1 MALTN
6 QQVQQ
11 AYLAVIGRPA
21 EGDAVAWASVAALD
35 VASLVNLIAATRN
48 NTDFNKNNTT
58 FVENLYINL
67 LGREGDE
74 EGIKFWSDALTA
86 GTSFGDLVVQFSSAA
101 LSTTEDMYTLQ
112 NKLAVAEQIST
123 KIKTFTPSVASE
135 AKLKSMMS
143 VVDAE
148 TSIDDIQ
155 EDINSFVGQYV
166 NGKKTT
172 VKPGAEEPTKGS
184 DEYAQTYNATI
195 KLGAEEGGVNIE
207 GSTTYNDTLNLTVK
221 GTAENGTLTGSDI
234 GSISNLYAI
243 NLNLRDSR
251 IKESTLNTKDLAGAA
266 EVVIKGKSN
275 DTFTVDS
282 AMTTL
287 DTGDGDDTIN
297 VNSDVETLNAGNGN
311 DTIIASNAKV
321 TTLDAGNGDDNITV
335 TKSTIST
342 LNAGNGNDIIT
353 LGDGAKVTKLNAGN
367 GDDTISVSSKANVAN
382 ATIDGGT
389 GTNSLKLTDGKVD
402 LTKTTLTNINAI
414 SGEGKLKAAQLN
426 GIALNL
432 GTELLDAAGE
442 STGTYDKAKLEVV
455 ADKASGAIDLTKV
468 AVAEESTGHELN
480 ITNVKNSSI
489 KLNNDSLGNSD
500 DAASTDSTK
509 VTITGTA
516 GNDVI
521 TLESGKVTSLDA
533 GQGNDK
539 VTIASAASV
548 NTLTLNNGAN
558 TVTVAGKVNTLTAG
572 AGDDN
577 VNVSGEVSTLTTG
590 TGNDTISV
598 SGKVKTIEAG
608 EGDDKISVT
617 AGEVDT
623 LDAGAGADTISVA
636 AGARVKDLNAG
647 DGDDIIAIT
656 AGAVIKNLNGGG
668 GSNNTLKLEN
678 GVVDLSTTKLTS
690 IQTITG
696 RGKIQS
702 SDIHSK
708 NITLGSEKLN
718 AWNEGTGEYDITE
731 LEIKGKG
738 TATNETINLNN
749 LKIAAGSTGHKL
761 NITNFKSG
769 SLTLDDTKLGNASSD
784 ESAVD
789 ATTVTVTGTDSNDTI
804 TITKGKIKDVSTGKG
819 ADTVTISSSANVA
832 TLSTGEGADTI
843 NISGGT
849 VGTIDAGDGD
859 DKITLSSSSGT
870 KVDTID
876 AGAGNDTITVE
887 SGASAT
893 TINLGAG
900 DDTITLKSGAGISGS
915 GNGITINGGDGKD
928 TLVLDANSKDVDFT
942 KITKIS
948 GIEVLN
954 ISGATT
960 NTSGAKI
967 SYDSI
972 KDNLN
977 LTLQGGESGSGSL
990 TITTGDNNTIDLSS
1004 FKSGGKG
1011 LSGGISIEDINAGDT
1026 VKLNKTGGLTETI
1039 KLTNAAGKGTD
1050 PHTTITG
1057 LASGDKLN
1065 FSGAFSGFTSGSF
1078 TTTTT
1083 TKITISDATKAYY
1096 FDNIEN
1102 IDFTEQD
1109 LGKALINAIN
1119 SAQSS
1124 FTQISVSSSKKAI
1137 FALNSG
1143 DGNAYL
1149 FSVSAKNGT
1158 SGSLSWSASSVTNSN
1173 VTVKLLAVVDDKIDG
1188 GDKISDSAI
1197 TFA

>member
-21 EGDAVAWASVAALD
+21 EGDAVAWASVAAPN

-58 FVENLYINL
+58 FVENLYMNL

-86 GTSFGDLVVQFSSAA
+86 GTSFGDLVMQFSSAA

-195 KLGAEEGGVNIE
+195 KLGEEKGGINIE

-221 GTAENGTLTGSDI
+221 GTADNGTLTGSDI

-297 VNSDVETLNAGNGN
+297 VNSNVETLKAGNGN

-321 TTLDAGNGDDNITV
+321 TTLDAGNGDDKITV

-353 LGDGAKVTKLNAGN
+353 LGDGAKVSKLNAGN

-382 ATIDGGT
+382 ATIDGGA

-402 LTKTTLTNINAI
+402 LTKTTLTNISAI

-432 GTELLDAAGE
+432 GTERLNAAGE
-442 STGTYDKAKLEVV
+442 STGTYDAAKLEVA

-489 KLNNDSLGNSD
+489 KLNNDALGNSD
-500 DAASTDSTK
+500 DAANTDATK

-521 TLESGKVTSLDA
+521 TLESGKVTSLDSNE
-533 GQGNDK
+533 GNDK

-598 SGKVKTIEAG
+598 SGKVKTLEAG

-623 LDAGAGADTISVA
+623 LNAGAGADTISVA
-636 AGARVKDLNAG
+636 AGARVKDLDAG

-656 AGAVIKNLNGGG
+656 AGAVIKNLNGGTG
-668 GSNNTLKLEN
+668 NNTLKLEN
-678 GVVDLSTTKLTS
+678 GVVDLSTTKLTNV
-690 IQTITG
+690 QTITG

-702 SDIHSK
+702 SDITGK

-738 TATNETINLNN
+738 TATNDNINLSS

-769 SLTLDDTKLGNASSD
+769 SLTLNDNNLGNASQD

-789 ATTVTVTGTDSNDTI
+789 ATTVTVTGTESNDTI
-804 TITKGKIKDVSTGKG
+804 TINNGKIKDVSTGKG
-819 ADTVTISSSANVA
+819 ADTVIINAGANVA
-832 TLSTGEGADTI
+832 TLNTGEGADII
-843 NISGGT
+843 NISGT
-849 VGTIDAGDGD
+849 VGTLDAGDGD
-859 DKITLSSSSGT
+859 DKIVLSGSGT
-870 KVDTID
+870 KVGTID
-876 AGAGNDTITVE
+876 AGAGNDNIEVQ
-887 SGASAT
+887 SGASVT

-900 DDTITLKSGAGISGS
+900 DDTITLKSGAGTGL
-915 GNGITINGGDGKD
+915 TINGGDGKD
-928 TLVLDANSKDVDFT
+928 TLTLDASTSSVDFT

-948 GIEVLN
+948 GIEVLQL
-954 ISGATT
+954 SGATT
-960 NTSGAKI
+960 ATSGAKI

-972 KDNLN
+972 TDNLN
-977 LTLQGGESGSGSL
+977 LTIDTTGSGSGTL
-990 TITTGDNNTIDLSS
+990 TIDTGKNTDINLSNFKAGTNQLGGFTVDN
-1004 FKSGGKG
+1004 
-1011 LSGGISIEDINAGDT
+1011 INAGDT

-1039 KLTNAAGKGTD
+1039 KLKSAAGNGTD

-1057 LASGDKLN
+1057 LASGDKLD
-1065 FSGAFSGFTSGSF
+1065 FSGAFSATGISGNFTSTAATS
-1078 TTTTT
+1078 TM
-1083 TKITISDATKAYY
+1083 TISGSTKAYY
-1096 FDNIEN
+1096 FSSTVDNI
-1102 IDFTEQD
+1102 DLTEQN
-1109 LGKALINAIN
+1109 LGQALFNAIAGAQTSN
-1119 SAQSS
+1119 SLSS
-1124 FTQISVSSSKKAI
+1124 ISVSSSAKAI

-1149 FSVSAKNGT
+1149 FSVSAGSSNGT
-1158 SGSLSWSASSVTNSN
+1158 ITSSGVSGA
-1173 VTVKLLAVVDDKIDG
+1173 TVKLLAVVDNTIDNQDQVSG
-1188 GDKISDSAI
+1188 GTL

>member
-21 EGDAVAWASVAALD
+21 EGDAVAWASVAAPN

-58 FVENLYINL
+58 FVENLYMNL

-86 GTSFGDLVVQFSSAA
+86 GTSFGDLVMQFSSAA

-155 EDINSFVGQYV
+155 EDINSFIGQYV

-297 VNSDVETLNAGNGN
+297 VNNNVETLKAGNGN

-321 TTLDAGNGDDNITV
+321 TTLDAGNGDDKITV

-353 LGDGAKVTKLNAGN
+353 LGDGAKVSKLNAGN

-382 ATIDGGT
+382 ATIDGGA

-402 LTKTTLTNINAI
+402 LTKTTLTNISAI
-414 SGEGKLKAAQLN
+414 SGEGKLKASQLN

-432 GTELLDAAGE
+432 GTERLNAAGE
-442 STGTYDKAKLEVV
+442 STGTYDAAKLEVA

-500 DAASTDSTK
+500 DAANTDATK

-521 TLESGKVTSLDA
+521 TLESGKVTSLDSNE
-533 GQGNDK
+533 GNDK
-539 VTIASAASV
+539 VTIGSAASV

-558 TVTVAGKVNTLTAG
+558 TVTVAGKVNALTAG

-598 SGKVKTIEAG
+598 SGKVKTLNAG
-608 EGDDKISVT
+608 DGDDKISVT

-623 LDAGAGADTISVA
+623 LNAGAGADTISVA
-636 AGARVKDLNAG
+636 AGARVKDLDAG

-656 AGAVIKNLNGGG
+656 AGAVIKNLNGGTG
-668 GSNNTLKLEN
+668 NNTLKLEN
-678 GVVDLSTTKLTS
+678 GVVDLSTTKLTN

-702 SDIHSK
+702 TDITGK

-738 TATNETINLNN
+738 TATNDNINLSS

-769 SLTLDDTKLGNASSD
+769 SLTLNDNNLGNASQD

-789 ATTVTVTGTDSNDTI
+789 ATTVTVTGTESNDTI
-804 TITKGKIKDVSTGKG
+804 TINQGKIKDVSTGKG
-819 ADTVTISSSANVA
+819 ADTVVINSGVNVA
-832 TLSTGEGADTI
+832 TLSTGEGADII
-843 NISGGT
+843 NISGT
-849 VGTIDAGDGD
+849 VGTLDAGDGD
-859 DKITLSSSSGT
+859 DKIVLSGSGT
-870 KVDTID
+870 KVGTID
-876 AGAGNDTITVE
+876 AGAGNDNIEVG
-887 SGASAT
+887 SGASVT

-900 DDTITLKSGAGISGS
+900 DDTITLKSGAGEGL
-915 GNGITINGGDGKD
+915 TINGGDGKD
-928 TLVLDANSKDVDFT
+928 TLTLDASTTSVDFT

-948 GIEVLN
+948 GIEVLD
-954 ISGATT
+954 ISGGSS
-960 NTSGAKI
+960 TSGAKI

-977 LTLQGGESGSGSL
+977 LTLSGSGSL
-990 TITTGDNNTIDLSS
+990 TIETGDNKDINLAG
-1004 FKSGGKG
+1004 FKGTSGQN
-1011 LSGGISIEDINAGDT
+1011 SGGITLENINTGDT
-1026 VKLNKTGGLTETI
+1026 IKLNKDDGIKETI
-1039 KLTNAAGKGTD
+1039 KLQSAAGNGND

-1057 LASGDKLN
+1057 LSGNDMLN
-1065 FSGAFSGFTSGSF
+1065 VSGAFSGFSGSGSF
-1078 TTTTT
+1078 SEVSATTTL
-1083 TKITISDATKAYY
+1083 SASKAY
-1096 FDNIEN
+1096 FFKGTVDN
-1102 IDFTEQD
+1102 IDFTEQN
-1109 LGKALINAIN
+1109 LGQALLNAI
-1119 SAQSS
+1119 SGASS
-1124 FTQISVSSSKKAI
+1124 SISKISVSSNAKAI

-1149 FSVSAKNGT
+1149 FSVSAGTQSTDIKN
-1158 SGSLSWSASSVTNSN
+1158 A
-1173 VTVKLLAVVDDKIDG
+1173 TVKLLAVVDNTIDNNDQISG
-1188 GDKISDSAI
+1188 GSI

>member
-21 EGDAVAWASVAALD
+21 EGDAVAWASVAAPN

-58 FVENLYINL
+58 FVENLYMNL

-86 GTSFGDLVVQFSSAA
+86 GTSFGDLVMQFSSAA

-195 KLGAEEGGVNIE
+195 KLGEEKGGINIE

-297 VNSDVETLNAGNGN
+297 VNSDVETLKAGNGN

-321 TTLDAGNGDDNITV
+321 TTLDAGNGDDKITV

-353 LGDGAKVTKLNAGN
+353 LGDGAKVSKLNAGN

-382 ATIDGGT
+382 ATIDGGA

-402 LTKTTLTNINAI
+402 LTKTTLTNISAI
-414 SGEGKLKAAQLN
+414 SGEGKLKASQLN

-432 GTELLDAAGE
+432 GTERLNAAGE
-442 STGTYDKAKLEVV
+442 STGTYDAAKLEVA

-500 DAASTDSTK
+500 DAANTDATK

-521 TLESGKVTSLDA
+521 TLESGKVTSLDSNE
-533 GQGNDK
+533 GNDK

-548 NTLTLNNGAN
+548 NTLNLNNGAN
-558 TVTVAGKVNTLTAG
+558 TVTVAGKVNALTAG

-577 VNVSGEVSTLTTG
+577 VNVSGEVTRLTTG

-598 SGKVKTIEAG
+598 SGKVKTLEAG

-623 LDAGAGADTISVA
+623 LNAGAGADTISVA
-636 AGARVKDLNAG
+636 AGARVKDLDAG

-668 GSNNTLKLEN
+668 GTNTLKLEN
-678 GVVDLSTTKLTS
+678 GVVDLSTTKLTN

-702 SDIHSK
+702 SDITSK

-738 TATNETINLNN
+738 TATADNINLSN

-761 NITNFKSG
+761 NITNFKQG
-769 SLTLDDTKLGNASSD
+769 TLTLNNKNLGNDSADDT
-784 ESAVD
+784 AVD
-789 ATTVTVTGTDSNDTI
+789 ATTVTVTGTESNDEI
-804 TITKGKIKDVSTGKG
+804 TISQGKVKSVETGKG
-819 ADTVTISSSANVA
+819 ADKVVISSGANVA
-832 TLSTGEGADTI
+832 TLSTGDGADTI
-843 NISGGT
+843 DISGT
-849 VGTIDAGDGD
+849 VGTIDTGDGD
-859 DKITLSSSSGT
+859 DKIVLSSGANVAT
-870 KVDTID
+870 LD
-876 AGAGNDTITVE
+876 AGAGNDNIEVS
-887 SGASAT
+887 SGATVS

-900 DDTITLKSGAGISGS
+900 DDTITLKSGAGTGL
-915 GNGITINGGDGKD
+915 TINGGDGKD
-928 TLVLDANSKDVDFT
+928 TLTLEANSSSVDFSGIT
-942 KITKIS
+942 KIT

-954 ISGATT
+954 ISATAAS
-960 NTSGAKI
+960 SGAKI

-990 TITTGDNNTIDLSS
+990 TINTGDNNTIDLSS

-1039 KLTNAAGKGTD
+1039 KLKSATGNGTD

-1057 LASGDKLN
+1057 LASGDKLDV
-1065 FSGAFSGFTSGSF
+1065 SGAFNGFSGTSSSF
-1078 TTTTT
+1078 SEVSGTTTLNA
-1083 TKITISDATKAYY
+1083 SKAY
-1096 FDNIEN
+1096 FFKGTVDN
-1102 IDFTEQD
+1102 IDFTEQN
-1109 LGKALINAIN
+1109 LGQALLNAI
-1119 SAQSS
+1119 SGASS
-1124 FTQISVSSSKKAI
+1124 SISQISVSSSAKAI

-1149 FSVSAKNGT
+1149 FSVSG
-1158 SGSLSWSASSVTNSN
+1158 GASSTSITKA
-1173 VTVKLLAVVDDKIDG
+1173 TVKLLAVVDNTIDNQDQVSG
-1188 GDKISDSAI
+1188 GTI

>member
-21 EGDAVAWASVAALD
+21 EGDAVAWASVAAPN

-58 FVENLYINL
+58 FVENLYMNL

-86 GTSFGDLVVQFSSAA
+86 GTSFGDLVMQFSSAA

-172 VKPGAEEPTKGS
+172 VKPGADEPTKGS

-195 KLGAEEGGVNIE
+195 KLGEEKGGVNIE

-297 VNSDVETLNAGNGN
+297 VNSDVETLKAGNGN

-321 TTLDAGNGDDNITV
+321 TTLDAGNGDDKITV

-353 LGDGAKVTKLNAGN
+353 LGDGAKVSKLNAGN

-382 ATIDGGT
+382 ATIDGGA

-402 LTKTTLTNINAI
+402 LTKTTLTNISAI
-414 SGEGKLKAAQLN
+414 SGEGKLKASQLN

-432 GTELLDAAGE
+432 GTEKLDVAGE
-442 STGTYDKAKLEVV
+442 STGTYDAAKLEVA

-500 DAASTDSTK
+500 DAANTDATK

-521 TLESGKVTSLDA
+521 TLESGKVTSLDSNE
-533 GQGNDK
+533 GNDK

-548 NTLTLNNGAN
+548 NTLNLNNGAN

-598 SGKVKTIEAG
+598 SGKVKTLNAG
-608 EGDDKISVT
+608 DGDDKISVT

-623 LDAGAGADTISVA
+623 LNAGAGADTISVA
-636 AGARVKDLNAG
+636 AGARVKDLDAG

-668 GSNNTLKLEN
+668 GTNTLKLEN
-678 GVVDLSTTKLTS
+678 GVVDLSTTNLTNV
-690 IQTITG
+690 QTITG

-702 SDIHSK
+702 SDITNK
-708 NITLGSEKLN
+708 QITLGSEKLN

-738 TATNETINLNN
+738 TATSETINLSN

-769 SLTLDDTKLGNASSD
+769 SLTLDDTKLGNASQD

-819 ADTVTISSSANVA
+819 ADGVVISSGANVA
-832 TLSTGEGADTI
+832 TLSTGEGKDHI
-843 NISGGT
+843 DISGT
-849 VGTIDAGDGD
+849 VGTLDAGDGD
-859 DKITLSSSSGT
+859 DGINLSSGA

-876 AGAGNDTITVE
+876 AGAGNDNIIVE
-887 SGASAT
+887 NGASVT

-900 DDTITLKSGAGISGS
+900 DDTITLKSGAGVNGS

-928 TLVLDANSKDVDFT
+928 TLTLDASGKDVDFT

-948 GIEVLN
+948 GIEVLQL
-954 ISGATT
+954 SGATAAS
-960 NTSGAKI
+960 SGAKI

-977 LTLQGGESGSGSL
+977 LTIDSSTSGSGSL
-990 TITTGDNNTIDLSS
+990 TIDTGKNTDINLSNFKAGTNSLEKFTVDNV
-1004 FKSGGKG
+1004 
-1011 LSGGISIEDINAGDT
+1011 NAGDT

-1039 KLTNAAGKGTD
+1039 TLKSAAGNGND

-1057 LASGDKLN
+1057 LASGDKLD
-1065 FSGAFSGFTSGSF
+1065 FSGAFTSGNSISGSF
-1078 TTTTT
+1078 SEVSSAT
-1083 TKITISDATKAYY
+1083 TISNSSKAY
-1096 FDNIEN
+1096 FLKNTVNN
-1102 IDFTEQD
+1102 IDFTEGD
-1109 LGKALINAIN
+1109 LGKALIKAIN
-1119 SAQSS
+1119 DANSS
-1124 FTQISVSSSKKAI
+1124 ISSISISNSGKAI

-1149 FSVSAKNGT
+1149 FSVSAKS
-1158 SGSLSWSASSVTNSN
+1158 SGSLSWNASSGATNSGAE
-1173 VTVKLLAVVDDKIDG
+1173 VKLLAVVDNTIDNN
-1188 GDKISDSAI
+1188 DSVSSGAI

>member
-21 EGDAVAWASVAALD
+21 EGDAVAWASVAAPN

-58 FVENLYINL
+58 FVENLYMNL

-86 GTSFGDLVVQFSSAA
+86 GTSFGDLVMQFSSAA

-172 VKPGAEEPTKGS
+172 VKPGADEPTKGS

-195 KLGAEEGGVNIE
+195 KLGEEKGGVNIE

-297 VNSDVETLNAGNGN
+297 VNSDVETLKAGNGN

-321 TTLDAGNGDDNITV
+321 TTLDAGNGDDKITV

-353 LGDGAKVTKLNAGN
+353 LGDGAKVSKLNAGN

-382 ATIDGGT
+382 ATIDGGA

-402 LTKTTLTNINAI
+402 LTKTTLTNISAI
-414 SGEGKLKAAQLN
+414 SGEGKLKASQLN

-432 GTELLDAAGE
+432 GTERLDAAGE
-442 STGTYDKAKLEVV
+442 STGTYDAAKLEVA

-500 DAASTDSTK
+500 DAANTDATK

-521 TLESGKVTSLDA
+521 TLESGKVTSLDSNE
-533 GQGNDK
+533 GNDK

-548 NTLTLNNGAN
+548 NTLNLNNGAN
-558 TVTVAGKVNTLTAG
+558 TVTVAGKVNALTAG

-577 VNVSGEVSTLTTG
+577 VNVSGEVTRLTTG

-598 SGKVKTIEAG
+598 SGKVKTLEAG

-623 LDAGAGADTISVA
+623 LNAGAGADTISVA
-636 AGARVKDLNAG
+636 AGARVKDLDAG

-668 GSNNTLKLEN
+668 GTNTLKLEN
-678 GVVDLSTTKLTS
+678 GVVDLSTTKLTN

-702 SDIHSK
+702 SDITSK

-738 TATNETINLNN
+738 TATNDTINLSN

-761 NITNFKSG
+761 NITNFKQG
-769 SLTLDDTKLGNASSD
+769 TLTLNNKNLGNDSADDT
-784 ESAVD
+784 AVD
-789 ATTVTVTGTDSNDTI
+789 ATTVTVTGTESNDEI
-804 TITKGKIKDVSTGKG
+804 TINSGKIKSVETGKG
-819 ADTVTISSSANVA
+819 ADKVIIQSGVNVA
-832 TLSTGEGADTI
+832 TLSTGEGADNI
-843 NISGGT
+843 NISGT
-849 VGTIDAGDGD
+849 VGTIDTGDGD
-859 DKITLSSSSGT
+859 DGIVLSSGA

-876 AGAGNDTITVE
+876 TGAGNDNIEVQN
-887 SGASAT
+887 GASVT

-900 DDTITLKSGAGISGS
+900 DDTITLKSGAGTGL
-915 GNGITINGGDGKD
+915 TINGGDGKD
-928 TLVLDANSKDVDFT
+928 TLTLDGSGSTVDFT
-942 KITKIS
+942 NITKIS

-954 ISGATT
+954 ISGATN

-977 LTLQGGESGSGSL
+977 LTIDSSASGSGSL
-990 TITTGDNNTIDLSS
+990 TIDTGNNTDINLSN
-1004 FKSGGKG
+1004 FKAGTNKLGTFTV
-1011 LSGGISIEDINAGDT
+1011 DNVNAGDT

-1039 KLTNAAGKGTD
+1039 KLKSAVGNGND

-1057 LASGDKLN
+1057 LASGDKLDY
-1065 FSGAFSGFTSGSF
+1065 SGAFSGFTSGSF
-1078 TTTTT
+1078 TSQNSTFSVTDTS
-1083 TKITISDATKAYY
+1083 KGYY
-1096 FDNIEN
+1096 FNNIEN

-1109 LGKALINAIN
+1109 LGKALISAIQAAN
-1119 SAQSS
+1119 SSISS
-1124 FTQISVSSSKKAI
+1124 ISISSSKKAI

-1149 FSVSAKNGT
+1149 FSVSAGSSNATLTASTGGANN
-1158 SGSLSWSASSVTNSN
+1158 SGA
-1173 VTVKLLAVVDDKIDG
+1173 TVKLLAVVDNTIDNNDQISG
-1188 GDKISDSAI
+1188 GSI

>member
-21 EGDAVAWASVAALD
+21 EGDAVAWASVAAPN

-58 FVENLYINL
+58 FVENLYMNL

-86 GTSFGDLVVQFSSAA
+86 GTSFGDLVMQFSSAA

-297 VNSDVETLNAGNGN
+297 VNSDVETLKAGNGN

-321 TTLDAGNGDDNITV
+321 TTLDAGNGDDKITV
-335 TKSTIST
+335 AKSTIST

-353 LGDGAKVTKLNAGN
+353 LGDGAKVSKLNAGN

-382 ATIDGGT
+382 ATIDGGA

-402 LTKTTLTNINAI
+402 LTKTTLTNISAI
-414 SGEGKLKAAQLN
+414 SGEGKLKASQLN

-432 GTELLDAAGE
+432 GTERLDAAGE
-442 STGTYDKAKLEVV
+442 STGTYDAAKLEVA

-500 DAASTDSTK
+500 DAANTDATK

-521 TLESGKVTSLDA
+521 TLESGKVTSLDSNE
-533 GQGNDK
+533 GNDK

-548 NTLTLNNGAN
+548 NTLNLNNGAN
-558 TVTVAGKVNTLTAG
+558 TVTVAGKVNALTAG

-598 SGKVKTIEAG
+598 SGKVKTLNAG
-608 EGDDKISVT
+608 DGDDKISVT

-623 LDAGAGADTISVA
+623 LNAGAGADTISVA
-636 AGARVKDLNAG
+636 AGARVKDLDAG

-668 GSNNTLKLEN
+668 GNNTLKLEN
-678 GVVDLSTTKLTS
+678 GVVDLSTTKLTNV
-690 IQTITG
+690 QTITG

-702 SDIHSK
+702 TDITGK

-738 TATNETINLNN
+738 TATADNINLSS

-769 SLTLDDTKLGNASSD
+769 SLTINNKNLGNDSTDDTAI
-784 ESAVD
+784 D
-789 ATTVTVTGTDSNDTI
+789 ATTVTVTGTESNDEI
-804 TITKGKIKDVSTGKG
+804 TISQGKVKSVETGKG
-819 ADTVTISSSANVA
+819 ADTVIISAGANVA
-832 TLSTGEGADTI
+832 TLSTGEGADII
-843 NISGGT
+843 NISGT
-849 VGTIDAGDGD
+849 VGTLDAGDGD
-859 DKITLSSSSGT
+859 DKINLSSGAN
-870 KVDTID
+870 VATID
-876 AGAGNDTITVE
+876 AGAGNDNIDVSGGVTV
-887 SGASAT
+887 S

-900 DDTITLKSGAGISGS
+900 DDTITLRSGAGTDL
-915 GNGITINGGDGKD
+915 TINGGDGKD
-928 TLVLDANSKDVDFT
+928 TLILEANSSSVDFSGIT
-942 KITKIS
+942 KIT

-954 ISGATT
+954 ISAS
-960 NTSGAKI
+960 NSQSGAKI

-977 LTLQGGESGSGSL
+977 LTIEAQTSGSGNL
-990 TITTGDNNTIDLSS
+990 TIDTGNNTDINLASFKAGTKALSS
-1004 FKSGGKG
+1004 GVTIDS
-1011 LSGGISIEDINAGDT
+1011 INAGDT

-1039 KLTNAAGKGTD
+1039 KLKSAAGNGTD

-1057 LASGDKLN
+1057 LASGDKLE
-1065 FSGAFSGFTSGSF
+1065 FSDAFSGTSISTF
-1078 TTTTT
+1078 TTATTSN
-1083 TKITISDATKAYY
+1083 TISITQDTKAYY
-1096 FDNIEN
+1096 YSEKVDN
-1102 IDFTEQD
+1102 IDFAEGD
-1109 LGKALINAIN
+1109 LGKALFNAIK
-1119 SAQSS
+1119 SIHSS
-1124 FTQISVSSSKKAI
+1124 VSSISVSSSKKAI

-1149 FSVSAKNGT
+1149 FSISGSSKTGTIST
-1158 SGSLSWSASSVTNSN
+1158 SGASNA
-1173 VTVKLLAVVDDKIDG
+1173 TVKLLAVVDNTIDNSDTISG
-1188 GDKISDSAI
+1188 GSI

>member
-21 EGDAVAWASVAALD
+21 EGDAVAWASVAAPN

-58 FVENLYINL
+58 FVENLYMNL

-86 GTSFGDLVVQFSSAA
+86 GTSFGDLVMQFSSAA

-297 VNSDVETLNAGNGN
+297 VNSDVETLKAGNGN

-321 TTLDAGNGDDNITV
+321 TTLDAGNGDDKITV

-353 LGDGAKVTKLNAGN
+353 LGDGAKVSKLNAGN

-382 ATIDGGT
+382 ATIDGGA

-402 LTKTTLTNINAI
+402 LTKTTLTNISAI
-414 SGEGKLKAAQLN
+414 SGEGKLKASQLN

-432 GTELLDAAGE
+432 GTERLDAAGE
-442 STGTYDKAKLEVV
+442 STGTYDAAKLEVA

-500 DAASTDSTK
+500 DAANTDATK

-521 TLESGKVTSLDA
+521 TLESGKVTSLDSNE
-533 GQGNDK
+533 GNDK

-548 NTLTLNNGAN
+548 NTLNLNNGAN

-577 VNVSGEVSTLTTG
+577 VNVSGEVTRLTTG

-598 SGKVKTIEAG
+598 SGKVKTLEAG

-623 LDAGAGADTISVA
+623 LNAGAGADTISVA
-636 AGARVKDLNAG
+636 AGARVKDLDAG

-668 GSNNTLKLEN
+668 GTNTLKLEN
-678 GVVDLSTTKLTS
+678 GVVDLSTTKLTN

-702 SDIHSK
+702 SDITSK

-738 TATNETINLNN
+738 TATADNINLSN

-761 NITNFKSG
+761 NITNFKQG
-769 SLTLDDTKLGNASSD
+769 TLTLNNKNLGNDSADDT
-784 ESAVD
+784 AVD
-789 ATTVTVTGTDSNDTI
+789 ATTVTVTGTESNDEI
-804 TITKGKIKDVSTGKG
+804 TITQGKVKSVETGKG
-819 ADTVTISSSANVA
+819 ADKVVISSGANVA

-843 NISGGT
+843 DINGT
-849 VGTIDAGDGD
+849 VGTIDTGDGD
-859 DKITLSSSSGT
+859 DGIVLQSGA

-876 AGAGNDTITVE
+876 TGAGNDNIEVQN
-887 SGASAT
+887 GASVS

-900 DDTITLKSGAGISGS
+900 DDTITLKSGAGTGL
-915 GNGITINGGDGKD
+915 TINGGDGKD
-928 TLVLDANSKDVDFT
+928 TLTLDGSGSTVDFT

-954 ISGATT
+954 ISGAT
-960 NTSGAKI
+960 NATSGAKI

-977 LTLQGGESGSGSL
+977 LTIDSSASGSGSL
-990 TITTGDNNTIDLSS
+990 TIDTGNNTDINLSN
-1004 FKSGGKG
+1004 FKAGTNKLGGFTV
-1011 LSGGISIEDINAGDT
+1011 DNVNAGDT

-1039 KLTNAAGKGTD
+1039 KLKSAVGNGND

-1057 LASGDKLN
+1057 LASGDKLDY
-1065 FSGAFSGFTSGSF
+1065 SGAFSGFTSGSF
-1078 TTTTT
+1078 TSQNSTFTVSSSN
-1083 TKITISDATKAYY
+1083 KGYY
-1096 FDNIEN
+1096 FNNIEN

-1109 LGKALINAIN
+1109 LGKALISAIQAAN
-1119 SAQSS
+1119 SSISS
-1124 FTQISVSSSKKAI
+1124 ISISSSMKAI

-1149 FSVSAKNGT
+1149 FSVSA
-1158 SGSLSWSASSVTNSN
+1158 GSSTATLSASSTSGATNSGA
-1173 VTVKLLAVVDDKIDG
+1173 TVKLLAVVDNTIDNNDQISG
-1188 GDKISDSAI
+1188 GTI

>member
-21 EGDAVAWASVAALD
+21 EGDAVAWASVAAPN

-58 FVENLYINL
+58 FVENLYMNL

-86 GTSFGDLVVQFSSAA
+86 GTSFGDLVMQFSSAA

-135 AKLKSMMS
+135 AKLKSMIS

-172 VKPGAEEPTKGS
+172 VKPGAQEPTKGS

-297 VNSDVETLNAGNGN
+297 VNSDVETLKAGNGN

-321 TTLDAGNGDDNITV
+321 TTLDAGNGDDKITV

-353 LGDGAKVTKLNAGN
+353 LGDGAKVSKLNAGN

-382 ATIDGGT
+382 ATIDGGA

-402 LTKTTLTNINAI
+402 LTKTTLTNISAI
-414 SGEGKLKAAQLN
+414 SGEGKLKASQLLN

-432 GTELLDAAGE
+432 GTERLDAAGE
-442 STGTYDKAKLEVV
+442 STGTYDAATLEVA

-500 DAASTDSTK
+500 DAANTDATK

-521 TLESGKVTSLDA
+521 TLESGKVTSLDSNE
-533 GQGNDK
+533 GNDK

-598 SGKVKTIEAG
+598 SGKVKTLNAG
-608 EGDDKISVT
+608 DGDDKISVT

-623 LDAGAGADTISVA
+623 LNAGAGADTISVA
-636 AGARVKDLNAG
+636 AGARVKDLDAG

-668 GSNNTLKLEN
+668 GTNTLKLEN
-678 GVVDLSTTKLTS
+678 GVVDLSTTKLTNV
-690 IQTITG
+690 QTITG

-702 SDIHSK
+702 SDITNK
-708 NITLGSEKLN
+708 QITLGSEKLN

-738 TATNETINLNN
+738 TATNDTINLSN

-769 SLTLDDTKLGNASSD
+769 SLTLNDNNLGNASQD

-789 ATTVTVTGTDSNDTI
+789 ATTVTVTGTDSNDDI
-804 TITKGKIKDVSTGKG
+804 NITKGKIKDVSTGKG
-819 ADTVTISSSANVA
+819 ADKVVISSGANVA
-832 TLSTGEGADTI
+832 TLSTGEGKDHI
-843 NISGGT
+843 DISGT
-849 VGTIDAGDGD
+849 VGTLDAGDGD
-859 DKITLSSSSGT
+859 DGIVLQSSA
-870 KVDTID
+870 KVDTLD
-876 AGAGNDTITVE
+876 AGAGNDNIEVS
-887 SGASAT
+887 SGATVT

-900 DDTITLKSGAGISGS
+900 DDTITLKSGAGTDL
-915 GNGITINGGDGKD
+915 TINGGDGKD
-928 TLVLDANSKDVDFT
+928 TLTLDASASAVDFT

-948 GIEVLN
+948 GIEVLQL
-954 ISGATT
+954 SGATT
-960 NTSGAKI
+960 ASSGAKI

-972 KDNLN
+972 TDNLN
-977 LTLQGGESGSGSL
+977 LTIDTTSGGSGTL
-990 TITTGDNNTIDLSS
+990 TIDTGKNTDINLSNFKAGTNSLGGFTVDNV
-1004 FKSGGKG
+1004 
-1011 LSGGISIEDINAGDT
+1011 NAGDT

-1039 KLTNAAGKGTD
+1039 KLKSAAVNGTD

-1057 LASGDKLN
+1057 LASGDKLD
-1065 FSGAFSGFTSGSF
+1065 FSGGSAFSGMTSGSF
-1078 TTTTT
+1078 TSTTSNS
-1083 TKITISDATKAYY
+1083 ITISNATKAYY
-1096 FDNIEN
+1096 FNNVDN

-1109 LGKALINAIN
+1109 LGKALVNAIKGTN
-1119 SAQSS
+1119 STMSINISTSS
-1124 FTQISVSSSKKAI
+1124 GKAI

-1149 FSVSAKNGT
+1149 FSVSAKSSGT
-1158 SGSLSWSASSVTNSN
+1158 LSASSASATNSGA
-1173 VTVKLLAVVDDKIDG
+1173 TVKLLAVVDNTIDNNDAISG
-1188 GDKISDSAI
+1188 GSI

>member
-21 EGDAVAWASVAALD
+21 EGDAVAWASVAAPN

-58 FVENLYINL
+58 FVENLYMNL

-86 GTSFGDLVVQFSSAA
+86 GTSFGDLVMQFSSAA

-172 VKPGAEEPTKGS
+172 VKPGAQEPTKGS

-297 VNSDVETLNAGNGN
+297 VNSDVETLKAGNGN

-321 TTLDAGNGDDNITV
+321 TTLDAGNGDDKITV

-353 LGDGAKVTKLNAGN
+353 LGDGAKVSKLNAGN

-382 ATIDGGT
+382 ATIDGGA

-402 LTKTTLTNINAI
+402 LTKTTLTNISAI
-414 SGEGKLKAAQLN
+414 SGEGKLKASQLN

-432 GTELLDAAGE
+432 GTERLDAAGE
-442 STGTYDKAKLEVV
+442 STGTYDAAKLEVA

-500 DAASTDSTK
+500 DAANTDATK

-521 TLESGKVTSLDA
+521 TLESGKVTSLDSNE
-533 GQGNDK
+533 GNDK

-598 SGKVKTIEAG
+598 SGKVKTLNAG
-608 EGDDKISVT
+608 DGDDKISVT
-617 AGEVDT
+617 AGEVDS
-623 LDAGAGADTISVA
+623 LNAGAGADTISVA
-636 AGARVKDLNAG
+636 AGARVKDLDAG

-656 AGAVIKNLNGGG
+656 AGAVIKNLNGGSG
-668 GSNNTLKLEN
+668 TNTLKLEN
-678 GVVDLSTTKLTS
+678 GVVDLSTTKLTN

-702 SDIHSK
+702 SDITNK
-708 NITLGSEKLN
+708 QITLGSEKLN

-738 TATNETINLNN
+738 TATSDTINLNS

-769 SLTLDDTKLGNASSD
+769 SLTLNDNNLGNASQD

-789 ATTVTVTGTDSNDTI
+789 ATTVTVTGTESNDTI
-804 TITKGKIKDVSTGKG
+804 VINSGKIKDVSTGKG
-819 ADTVTISSSANVA
+819 ADGVSIKSDVNVA
-832 TLSTGEGADTI
+832 TLSTGEGADKI
-843 NISGGT
+843 DISGT
-849 VGTIDAGDGD
+849 VGTLDAGDGD
-859 DKITLSSSSGT
+859 DGIVLNSGAN
-870 KVDTID
+870 VATID
-876 AGAGNDTITVE
+876 AGAGNDNIAVE
-887 SGASAT
+887 SGASVT

-900 DDTITLKSGAGISGS
+900 DDTITLKSGAGS
-915 GNGITINGGDGKD
+915 NLTINGGDGKD
-928 TLVLDANSKDVDFT
+928 TLILDASSGMIDFTGIT
-942 KITKIS
+942 KIT
-948 GIEVLN
+948 GIEVLQL
-954 ISGATT
+954 SGATT
-960 NTSGAKI
+960 SSSGAKI

-977 LTLQGGESGSGSL
+977 LTVEATSGSGSL
-990 TITTGDNNTIDLSS
+990 TINTGDNKDINLSS
-1004 FKSGGKG
+1004 FKAGTKAP
-1011 LSGGISIEDINAGDT
+1011 SGGISIEEINAGDT

-1039 KLTNAAGKGTD
+1039 KLKSAAGNGTD

-1057 LASGDKLN
+1057 LASGDKLE
-1065 FSGAFSGFTSGSF
+1065 FSGAFSGMTSGSF
-1078 TTTTT
+1078 TSTGSTA
-1083 TKITISDATKAYY
+1083 TKITVSASSKAYY
-1096 FDNIEN
+1096 FDNIDN
-1102 IDFTEQD
+1102 IDFADGD
-1109 LGKALINAIN
+1109 LAKAMFNAIKGAYT
-1119 SAQSS
+1119 SMSEISISS
-1124 FTQISVSSSKKAI
+1124 TSHKAI

-1149 FSVSAKNGT
+1149 FSVSANSSNATIKDTG
-1158 SGSLSWSASSVTNSN
+1158 ASKA
-1173 VTVKLLAVVDDKIDG
+1173 TVKLLAVVDNKIDSQ
-1188 GDKISDSAI
+1188 DKLSANNTI
-1197 TFA
+1197 EFA

>member
-21 EGDAVAWASVAALD
+21 EGDAVAWASVAAPN

-58 FVENLYINL
+58 FVENLYMNL

-86 GTSFGDLVVQFSSAA
+86 GTSFGDLVMQFSSAA

-123 KIKTFTPSVASE
+123 KIKTFTAGVASE

-155 EDINSFVGQYV
+155 EDINSFIGQYV

-172 VKPGAEEPTKGS
+172 VKPGAQEPTKGS

-297 VNSDVETLNAGNGN
+297 VNNNVDTLKAGNGN

-321 TTLDAGNGDDNITV
+321 TTLDAGNGDDKITV

-353 LGDGAKVTKLNAGN
+353 LGDGAKVSKLNAGN

-382 ATIDGGT
+382 ATIDGGA

-402 LTKTTLTNINAI
+402 LTKTTLTNISAI
-414 SGEGKLKAAQLN
+414 SGEGKLKASQLN

-432 GTELLDAAGE
+432 GTERLDAAGE
-442 STGTYDKAKLEVV
+442 STGTYDAAKLEVA

-500 DAASTDSTK
+500 DAANTDATK

-521 TLESGKVTSLDA
+521 TLESGKVTSLDSNE
-533 GQGNDK
+533 GNDK

-548 NTLTLNNGAN
+548 NTLNLNNGAN

-598 SGKVKTIEAG
+598 SGKVKTLNAG
-608 EGDDKISVT
+608 DGDDKISVT
-617 AGEVDT
+617 AGEVDS
-623 LDAGAGADTISVA
+623 LNAGAGADTISVA
-636 AGARVKDLNAG
+636 AGARVKDLDAG

-656 AGAVIKNLNGGG
+656 AGAVIKNLNGGTG
-668 GSNNTLKLEN
+668 NNTLKLEN
-678 GVVDLSTTKLTS
+678 GVVDLSTTKLTNV
-690 IQTITG
+690 QTITG

-702 SDIHSK
+702 TDITGK

-738 TATNETINLNN
+738 TATNDTINLSS

-769 SLTLDDTKLGNASSD
+769 SLTLNDNNLGNASQD

-789 ATTVTVTGTDSNDTI
+789 ATTVTVTGTESNDTI
-804 TITKGKIKDVSTGKG
+804 TINNGKIKDVSTGKG
-819 ADTVTISSSANVA
+819 ADTVIINAGANVA
-832 TLSTGEGADTI
+832 TLNTGEGADII
-843 NISGGT
+843 NISGT
-849 VGTIDAGDGD
+849 VGTLDAGDGD
-859 DKITLSSSSGT
+859 DKIVLSGSGT
-870 KVDTID
+870 KVGTID
-876 AGAGNDTITVE
+876 AGAGNDNIEVQ
-887 SGASAT
+887 SGASVT

-900 DDTITLKSGAGISGS
+900 DDTITLKSGAGTGL
-915 GNGITINGGDGKD
+915 TINGGDGKD
-928 TLVLDANSKDVDFT
+928 TLTLDASTSGVDFT

-948 GIEVLN
+948 GIEVLD
-954 ISGATT
+954 ISGGS
-960 NTSGAKI
+960 TSGAKI

-977 LTLQGGESGSGSL
+977 LTLSGSGSL
-990 TITTGDNNTIDLSS
+990 TIETGDNKDINLAG
-1004 FKSGGKG
+1004 FKGTSGQN
-1011 LSGGISIEDINAGDT
+1011 SGGITLENINTGDT
-1026 VKLNKTGGLTETI
+1026 IKLNKDDGIKETI
-1039 KLTNAAGKGTD
+1039 KLKGAAGNGND

-1057 LASGDKLN
+1057 LASGDMLN
-1065 FSGAFSGFTSGSF
+1065 VSGAFSGFSGSNSSF
-1078 TTTTT
+1078 AEVSTTTT
-1083 TKITISDATKAYY
+1083 ISSSKAY
-1096 FDNIEN
+1096 FFKGTVDN
-1102 IDFTEQD
+1102 IDFTEQN
-1109 LGKALINAIN
+1109 LGQALLNAISGAN
-1119 SAQSS
+1119 SSIS
-1124 FTQISVSSSKKAI
+1124 QISVNSSAKAI

-1143 DGNAYL
+1143 DGNSYL
-1149 FSVSAKNGT
+1149 FSVSGGT
-1158 SGSLSWSASSVTNSN
+1158 STTGIEKA
-1173 VTVKLLAVVDDKIDG
+1173 TVKLLAVVDNTIDTQDKVSG
-1188 GDKISDSAI
+1188 GDI

>member
-21 EGDAVAWASVAALD
+21 EGDAVTWASVAALD
-35 VASLVNLIAATRN
+35 VASLVNLITATRN

-58 FVENLYINL
+58 FVENLYMNL

-74 EGIKFWSDALTA
+74 EGIKFWSDALAA
-86 GTSFGDLVVQFSSAA
+86 GTTYGDLVMKFSSAA

-123 KIKTFTPSVASE
+123 KIKTFTPGIASE

-155 EDINSFVGQYV
+155 EDINSFIGQYV

-195 KLGAEEGGVNIE
+195 KLGEEKGGINIE

-221 GTAENGTLTGSDI
+221 GSADNGTLTGSDI

-297 VNSDVETLNAGNGN
+297 VNSNVETLKAGNGN

-321 TTLDAGNGDDNITV
+321 TTLDAGNGDDKITV

-353 LGDGAKVTKLNAGN
+353 LGDGAKVSKLNAGN
-367 GDDTISVSSKANVAN
+367 GDDTISVSSKANVTN
-382 ATIDGGT
+382 ATIDGGA

-402 LTKTTLTNINAI
+402 LTKTTLTNISAI
-414 SGEGKLKAAQLN
+414 SGEGKLKASQLN

-432 GTELLDAAGE
+432 GTERLNAAGE
-442 STGTYDKAKLEVV
+442 STGTYDAAKLEVA

-500 DAASTDSTK
+500 DAANTDATK

-521 TLESGKVTSLDA
+521 TLESGKVTSLDSNE
-533 GQGNDK
+533 GNDK

-548 NTLTLNNGAN
+548 NTLNLNNGAN
-558 TVTVAGKVNTLTAG
+558 TVTVAGKVNALTAG

-577 VNVSGEVSTLTTG
+577 VNVSGEVTRLTTG

-598 SGKVKTIEAG
+598 SGKVKTLEAG

-623 LDAGAGADTISVA
+623 LNAGAGADTISVA
-636 AGARVKDLNAG
+636 AGARVKDLDAG

-668 GSNNTLKLEN
+668 GTNTLKLEN
-678 GVVDLSTTKLTS
+678 GVVDLSTTKLTN

-702 SDIHSK
+702 SDITSK

-738 TATNETINLNN
+738 TATSDNINLSN

-769 SLTLDDTKLGNASSD
+769 SLTLNNKNLGNDSADDT
-784 ESAVD
+784 AVD
-789 ATTVTVTGTDSNDTI
+789 ATTVTVTGTESNDEI
-804 TITKGKIKDVSTGKG
+804 TINSGKIKSVETGKG
-819 ADTVTISSSANVA
+819 ADKVTISSGANVA
-832 TLSTGEGADTI
+832 TLSTGDGADNI
-843 NISGGT
+843 NISGT
-849 VGTIDAGDGD
+849 VGTIDTGDGD
-859 DKITLSSSSGT
+859 DNIVLSSGSGT

-876 AGAGNDTITVE
+876 TGAGNDNIEVQ
-887 SGASAT
+887 SGASVS

-900 DDTITLKSGAGISGS
+900 DDTITLKSGAGEGL
-915 GNGITINGGDGKD
+915 TINGGDGKD
-928 TLVLDANSKDVDFT
+928 TLTLDGSGSMNDFT

-990 TITTGDNNTIDLSS
+990 TINTGDNNTIDLSS

-1039 KLTNAAGKGTD
+1039 KLKSAAGTGTD

-1057 LASGDKLN
+1057 LASGDKLDA
-1065 FSGAFSGFTSGSF
+1065 SGAGFSSVSGSF
-1078 TTTTT
+1078 TSTSSTFSVTTSS
-1083 TKITISDATKAYY
+1083 KAAYY
-1096 FDNIEN
+1096 FNGVEN

-1109 LGKALINAIN
+1109 LGKALIQAIYNANSKVSSISIN
-1119 SAQSS
+1119 
-1124 FTQISVSSSKKAI
+1124 SSKKAI

-1149 FSVSAKNGT
+1149 FSVSAGT
-1158 SGSLSWSASSVTNSN
+1158 STATLSASTSSATNSGA
-1173 VTVKLLAVVDDKIDG
+1173 TVKLLAVVDNTIDTQDTVSG
-1188 GDKISDSAI
+1188 GTI

>member
-21 EGDAVAWASVAALD
+21 EGDAVTWASMAALD
-35 VASLVNLIAATRN
+35 VASLVNLITATRN

-58 FVENLYINL
+58 FVENLYMNL

-74 EGIKFWSDALTA
+74 EGIKFWSDALAA
-86 GTSFGDLVVQFSSAA
+86 GTTYGDLVMKFSSAA

-123 KIKTFTPSVASE
+123 KIKTFTPGIASE

-155 EDINSFVGQYV
+155 EDINSFIGQYV

-297 VNSDVETLNAGNGN
+297 VNNNVETLKAGNGN

-321 TTLDAGNGDDNITV
+321 TTLDAGNGDDKITV

-353 LGDGAKVTKLNAGN
+353 LGDGAKVSKLNAGN

-382 ATIDGGT
+382 ATIDGGA

-402 LTKTTLTNINAI
+402 LTKTTLTNISAI
-414 SGEGKLKAAQLN
+414 SGEGKLKASQLN

-432 GTELLDAAGE
+432 GTERLNAAGE
-442 STGTYDKAKLEVV
+442 STGTYDAAKLEVA

-500 DAASTDSTK
+500 DAANTDATK

-521 TLESGKVTSLDA
+521 TLESGKVTSLDSNE
-533 GQGNDK
+533 GNDK

-548 NTLTLNNGAN
+548 NTLSLNNGAN
-558 TVTVAGKVNTLTAG
+558 TVTVAGKVNALTAG

-598 SGKVKTIEAG
+598 SGKVKTLNAG
-608 EGDDKISVT
+608 DGDDKISVT

-623 LDAGAGADTISVA
+623 LNAGAGADTISVA
-636 AGARVKDLNAG
+636 AGTRVKDLDAG
-647 DGDDIIAIT
+647 EGDDIIAIT

-668 GSNNTLKLEN
+668 GTNTLKLEN
-678 GVVDLSTTKLTS
+678 GVVDLSTTKLTN

-702 SDIHSK
+702 SDITGK

-738 TATNETINLNN
+738 TATSDNINLSS

-761 NITNFKSG
+761 NITNFKQG
-769 SLTLDDTKLGNASSD
+769 TLTLNNKNLGNDSADDT
-784 ESAVD
+784 AVD
-789 ATTVTVTGTDSNDTI
+789 ATTVTVTGTESNDEI
-804 TITKGKIKDVSTGKG
+804 TISQGKVKSVETGKG
-819 ADTVTISSSANVA
+819 ADKVVISAGANVA
-832 TLSTGEGADTI
+832 TLNTGEGADTI
-843 NISGGT
+843 DISGT
-849 VGTIDAGDGD
+849 VGTIDTGDGD
-859 DKITLSSSSGT
+859 DKIVLSSGANVAT
-870 KVDTID
+870 LD
-876 AGAGNDTITVE
+876 AGAGNDNIEVS
-887 SGASAT
+887 SGATVS

-900 DDTITLKSGAGISGS
+900 DDTITLKSGAGTGL
-915 GNGITINGGDGKD
+915 TINGGDGKD
-928 TLVLDANSKDVDFT
+928 TLTLEANSSSVDFSGIT
-942 KITKIS
+942 KIT

-954 ISGATT
+954 ISATAAS
-960 NTSGAKI
+960 SGAKI

-972 KDNLN
+972 KDSLN
-977 LTLQGGESGSGSL
+977 LTIEAQNSGSGNL
-990 TITTGDNNTIDLSS
+990 TIDTGNNTDINLSS
-1004 FKSGGKG
+1004 FKAGTKA
-1011 LSGGISIEDINAGDT
+1011 LSGGVTIDNINAGDT

-1039 KLTNAAGKGTD
+1039 KLKSATGTGTD

-1057 LASGDKLN
+1057 LASGDKLDV
-1065 FSGAFSGFTSGSF
+1065 SGAFNGFSGSSGSF
-1078 TTTTT
+1078 AEVSGTTTLNA
-1083 TKITISDATKAYY
+1083 SKAY
-1096 FDNIEN
+1096 FFKGTVDN
-1102 IDFTEQD
+1102 IDFTEQN
-1109 LGKALINAIN
+1109 LGQALLSAIKTAN
-1119 SAQSS
+1119 SSISS
-1124 FTQISVSSSKKAI
+1124 ISVSSSAKAI

-1143 DGNAYL
+1143 DGNSYL
-1149 FSVSAKNGT
+1149 FSVSGGT
-1158 SGSLSWSASSVTNSN
+1158 STTGIEKA
-1173 VTVKLLAVVDDKIDG
+1173 TVKLLAVVDNTIDTQDKVSG
-1188 GDKISDSAI
+1188 GDI

>member
-21 EGDAVAWASVAALD
+21 EGDAVAWASVAAPN

-58 FVENLYINL
+58 FVENLYMNL

-86 GTSFGDLVVQFSSAA
+86 GTSFGDLVMQFSSAA

-123 KIKTFTPSVASE
+123 KIKTFTAGVASE

-155 EDINSFVGQYV
+155 EDINSFIGQYV

-172 VKPGAEEPTKGS
+172 VKPGAQEPTKGS

-297 VNSDVETLNAGNGN
+297 VNSDVETLKAGNGN

-321 TTLDAGNGDDNITV
+321 TTLDAGNGDDKITV

-353 LGDGAKVTKLNAGN
+353 LGDGAKVSKLNAGN

-382 ATIDGGT
+382 ATIDGGA

-402 LTKTTLTNINAI
+402 LTKTTLTNISAI
-414 SGEGKLKAAQLN
+414 SGEGKLKASQLN

-432 GTELLDAAGE
+432 GTERLDAAGE
-442 STGTYDKAKLEVV
+442 STGTYDAAKLEVA

-500 DAASTDSTK
+500 DAANTDATK

-521 TLESGKVTSLDA
+521 TLESGKVTSLDSNE
-533 GQGNDK
+533 GNDK

-548 NTLTLNNGAN
+548 NTLNLNNGAN

-598 SGKVKTIEAG
+598 SGKVKTLNAG
-608 EGDDKISVT
+608 DGDDKISVT

-623 LDAGAGADTISVA
+623 LNAGAGADTISVA
-636 AGARVKDLNAG
+636 AGARVKDLDAG

-668 GSNNTLKLEN
+668 GNNTLKLEN
-678 GVVDLSTTKLTS
+678 GVVDLSTTKLTNV
-690 IQTITG
+690 QTITG

-702 SDIHSK
+702 SDITSK

-738 TATNETINLNN
+738 TATNDTINLSN

-761 NITNFKSG
+761 NITNFKQG
-769 SLTLDDTKLGNASSD
+769 TLTLNNKNLGNDSADDT
-784 ESAVD
+784 AVD
-789 ATTVTVTGTDSNDTI
+789 ATTVTVTGTESNDEI
-804 TITKGKIKDVSTGKG
+804 TISQGKVKSVETGKG
-819 ADTVTISSSANVA
+819 ADKVVISSGANVA
-832 TLSTGEGADTI
+832 TLSTGEGKDI
-843 NISGGT
+843 IEVSGT

-859 DKITLSSSSGT
+859 DGINLSSGA

-876 AGAGNDTITVE
+876 AGAGNDNITVDN
-887 SGASAT
+887 GASVT

-900 DDTITLKSGAGISGS
+900 DDTITLKSGAGTGL
-915 GNGITINGGDGKD
+915 TINGGDGKD
-928 TLVLDANSKDVDFT
+928 TLTLDASSTSVDFT

-948 GIEVLN
+948 GIELLD
-954 ISGATT
+954 ISGV
-960 NTSGAKI
+960 SSSSDAKI

-977 LTLQGGESGSGSL
+977 LTLSGSGSL
-990 TITTGDNNTIDLSS
+990 TIETGDN
-1004 FKSGGKG
+1004 K
-1011 LSGGISIEDINAGDT
+1011 DINLAGFKGTSGQNTNGITLENINTGDT
-1026 VKLNKTGGLTETI
+1026 IKLNKDDGIKETI
-1039 KLTNAAGKGTD
+1039 KLKSAAGNGTD

-1057 LASGDKLN
+1057 LASGDMLDASGAS
-1065 FSGAFSGFTSGSF
+1065 FSGVSGAFSSQSSSTFSVTTS
-1078 TTTTT
+1078 
-1083 TKITISDATKAYY
+1083 TKAAYY
-1096 FDNIEN
+1096 YNNVDN

-1109 LGKALINAIN
+1109 LGKALINAIK
-1119 SAQSS
+1119 SAQTHS
-1124 FTQISVSSSKKAI
+1124 SVSVSISSNKKAI

-1149 FSVSAKNGT
+1149 FSVSAGT
-1158 SGSLSWSASSVTNSN
+1158 TNATLSANSTSATNSGA
-1173 VTVKLLAVVDDKIDG
+1173 TVKLLAVVDNTIDNQ
-1188 GDKISDSAI
+1188 DSVSTNGQI

>member
-21 EGDAVAWASVAALD
+21 EGDAVTWASVAALD
-35 VASLVNLIAATRN
+35 VASLVNLITATRN

-58 FVENLYINL
+58 FVENLYMNL

-74 EGIKFWSDALTA
+74 EGIKFWSDALAA
-86 GTSFGDLVVQFSSAA
+86 GTTYGDLVMKFSSAA

-123 KIKTFTPSVASE
+123 KIKTFTPGIASE

-155 EDINSFVGQYV
+155 EDINSFIGQYV

-297 VNSDVETLNAGNGN
+297 VNNNVDTLKAGNGN

-321 TTLDAGNGDDNITV
+321 TTLDAGNGDDKITV

-353 LGDGAKVTKLNAGN
+353 LGDGAKVSKLNAGN

-382 ATIDGGT
+382 ATIDGGA

-402 LTKTTLTNINAI
+402 LTKTTLTNISAI
-414 SGEGKLKAAQLN
+414 SGEGKLKASQLN

-432 GTELLDAAGE
+432 GTERLNAAGE
-442 STGTYDKAKLEVV
+442 STGTYDAAKLEVA

-500 DAASTDSTK
+500 DAANTDATK

-521 TLESGKVTSLDA
+521 TLESGKVTSLDSNE
-533 GQGNDK
+533 GNDK
-539 VTIASAASV
+539 VTIGSAASV
-548 NTLTLNNGAN
+548 NTLSLNNGAN
-558 TVTVAGKVNTLTAG
+558 TVTVAGKVNALTAG

-577 VNVSGEVSTLTTG
+577 VNVSGEVTRLTTG

-623 LDAGAGADTISVA
+623 LNAGAGADTISVA
-636 AGARVKDLNAG
+636 AGARVKDLDAG

-656 AGAVIKNLNGGG
+656 AGAVIKNLNGGTG
-668 GSNNTLKLEN
+668 NNTLKLEN
-678 GVVDLSTTKLTS
+678 GVVDLSTTKLTN

-702 SDIHSK
+702 SDITGK

-738 TATNETINLNN
+738 TATNDTINLSS

-769 SLTLDDTKLGNASSD
+769 SLTLNDNNLGNASQD

-789 ATTVTVTGTDSNDTI
+789 ATTVTVTGTESNDTI
-804 TITKGKIKDVSTGKG
+804 TINSGKIKDVSTGKG
-819 ADTVTISSSANVA
+819 ADTVIINAGANVA
-832 TLSTGEGADTI
+832 TLNTGEGADII
-843 NISGGT
+843 NISGT
-849 VGTIDAGDGD
+849 VGTLDAGDGD
-859 DKITLSSSSGT
+859 DKIVLSGSGT
-870 KVDTID
+870 KVGTID
-876 AGAGNDTITVE
+876 AGAGNDNIEVQ
-887 SGASAT
+887 SGASVT

-900 DDTITLKSGAGISGS
+900 DDTITLKSGAGT
-915 GNGITINGGDGKD
+915 NLTINGGDGKD
-928 TLVLDANSKDVDFT
+928 TLTLDASTSAVDFT

-948 GIEVLN
+948 GIEVLD
-954 ISGATT
+954 ISGGSS
-960 NTSGAKI
+960 TSGAKI

-977 LTLQGGESGSGSL
+977 LTLSGSGSL
-990 TITTGDNNTIDLSS
+990 TIETGDNKDINLAG
-1004 FKSGGKG
+1004 FKGTSGQN
-1011 LSGGISIEDINAGDT
+1011 SGGITLENINTGDT
-1026 VKLNKTGGLTETI
+1026 IKLNKDDGIKETI
-1039 KLTNAAGKGTD
+1039 KLQSAAGNGND

-1057 LASGDKLN
+1057 LSGNDMLN
-1065 FSGAFSGFTSGSF
+1065 VSGAFSGFSGSGSF
-1078 TTTTT
+1078 SEVSTTTT
-1083 TKITISDATKAYY
+1083 ISSSSKAY
-1096 FDNIEN
+1096 FFKGTVDN
-1102 IDFTEQD
+1102 IDFTEQN
-1109 LGKALINAIN
+1109 LGKALLNAISGAN
-1119 SAQSS
+1119 SSIS
-1124 FTQISVSSSKKAI
+1124 TISVSSSAKAI

-1143 DGNAYL
+1143 DGNSYL
-1149 FSVSAKNGT
+1149 FSVSGGT
-1158 SGSLSWSASSVTNSN
+1158 TTTGIEKA
-1173 VTVKLLAVVDDKIDG
+1173 TVKLLAVVDNTIDTQDKVSG
-1188 GDKISDSAI
+1188 GDI

>member
-21 EGDAVAWASVAALD
+21 EGDAVAWASVAAPN

-58 FVENLYINL
+58 FVENLYMNL

-86 GTSFGDLVVQFSSAA
+86 GTSFGDLVMQFSSAA

-297 VNSDVETLNAGNGN
+297 VNSDVETLKAGNGN

-321 TTLDAGNGDDNITV
+321 TTLDAGNGDDKITV

-353 LGDGAKVTKLNAGN
+353 LGDGAKVSKLNAGN

-382 ATIDGGT
+382 ATIDGGA

-402 LTKTTLTNINAI
+402 LTKTTLTNISAI
-414 SGEGKLKAAQLN
+414 SGEGKLKASQLN

-432 GTELLDAAGE
+432 GTERLDAAGE
-442 STGTYDKAKLEVV
+442 STGTYDAAKLEVA

-500 DAASTDSTK
+500 DAANTDATK

-548 NTLTLNNGAN
+548 NDLKLNDGAN

-590 TGNDTISV
+590 IGNDTISV

-608 EGDDKISVT
+608 DGDDKISVT

-623 LDAGAGADTISVA
+623 LNAGAGADTISVA
-636 AGARVKDLNAG
+636 AGARVTNLDAG

-656 AGAVIKNLNGGG
+656 AGAVIKNLNGGSG
-668 GSNNTLKLEN
+668 TNTLKLEN
-678 GVVDLSTTKLTS
+678 GVVDLSTTKLTN

-702 SDIHSK
+702 SDITSK

-738 TATNETINLNN
+738 TATSETINLNN
-749 LKIAAGSTGHKL
+749 LKIVAGSTGHKL
-761 NITNFKSG
+761 NITNFKNG
-769 SLTLDDTKLGNASSD
+769 TLNLNDKNLGNDSQD

-789 ATTVTVTGTDSNDTI
+789 ATTVTVTGTDSNDEI
-804 TITKGKIKDVSTGKG
+804 TIGSGKIKDVSTGKG
-819 ADTVTISSSANVA
+819 ADKVTISSGANVA
-832 TLSTGEGADTI
+832 TLSTGEGKDEITV
-843 NISGGT
+843 SGT

-859 DKITLSSSSGT
+859 DKITLSSGSGT

-876 AGAGNDTITVE
+876 AGAGNDTIEVQ
-887 SGASAT
+887 SGASVT

-900 DDTITLKSGAGISGS
+900 DDTITLKSGAGVDGS
-915 GNGITINGGDGKD
+915 GGGITINGGDGKD
-928 TLVLDANSKDVDFT
+928 TLILDNSGSAVDFT

-948 GIEVLN
+948 GIEVLQL
-954 ISGATT
+954 SGATSSS
-960 NTSGAKI
+960 SGAKI

-977 LTLQGGESGSGSL
+977 LAIDAGSGNSGTL
-990 TITTGDNNTIDLSS
+990 TIDTGNNTDINLAS
-1004 FKSGGKG
+1004 FKAGANNFAS
-1011 LSGGISIEDINAGDT
+1011 SGGITIDNINTGDT

-1039 KLTNAAGKGTD
+1039 KLKSAAGNGTD

-1057 LASGDKLN
+1057 LASGDKLD
-1065 FSGAFSGFTSGSF
+1065 FSGAFSGFSNGTF

-1083 TKITISDATKAYY
+1083 TKITISGTSKAYY
-1096 FDNIEN
+1096 FNNIEN
-1102 IDFTEQD
+1102 IDFTEGD
-1109 LGKALINAIN
+1109 LGKAMLNAIKGV
-1119 SAQSS
+1119 SS
-1124 FTQISVSSSKKAI
+1124 YSSISSISVSSSKKAI

-1149 FSVSAKNGT
+1149 FSVSAKSTGTIST
-1158 SGSLSWSASSVTNSN
+1158 SGSSKA
-1173 VTVKLLAVVDDKIDG
+1173 TVKLLAVVDNTIDG
-1188 GDKISDSAI
+1188 SDTISNNAI

>member
-21 EGDAVAWASVAALD
+21 EGDAVAWASVAAPN

-58 FVENLYINL
+58 FVENLYMNL

-86 GTSFGDLVVQFSSAA
+86 GTSFGDLVMQFSSAA

-195 KLGAEEGGVNIE
+195 KLGEEKGGINIE

-297 VNSDVETLNAGNGN
+297 VNSDVETLKAGNGN

-321 TTLDAGNGDDNITV
+321 TTLDAGNGDDKITV

-353 LGDGAKVTKLNAGN
+353 LGDGAKVSKLNAGN

-382 ATIDGGT
+382 ATIDGGA

-402 LTKTTLTNINAI
+402 LTKTTLTNISAI
-414 SGEGKLKAAQLN
+414 SGEGKLKASQLN

-432 GTELLDAAGE
+432 GTERLNAAGE
-442 STGTYDKAKLEVV
+442 STGTYDAAKLEVA

-500 DAASTDSTK
+500 DAANTDATK

-521 TLESGKVTSLDA
+521 TLESGKVTSLDSNE
-533 GQGNDK
+533 GNDK

-548 NTLTLNNGAN
+548 NTLNLNNGAN
-558 TVTVAGKVNTLTAG
+558 TVTVAGKVNALTAG

-577 VNVSGEVSTLTTG
+577 VNVSGEVTRLTTG

-598 SGKVKTIEAG
+598 SGKVKTLEAG

-623 LDAGAGADTISVA
+623 LNAGAGADTISVA
-636 AGARVKDLNAG
+636 AGARVKDLDAG

-668 GSNNTLKLEN
+668 GTNTLKLEN
-678 GVVDLSTTKLTS
+678 GVVDLSTTKLTN

-702 SDIHSK
+702 SDITSK

-738 TATNETINLNN
+738 TATSDNINLSN

-761 NITNFKSG
+761 NITNFKQG
-769 SLTLDDTKLGNASSD
+769 TLTLNNKNLGNDSADDT
-784 ESAVD
+784 AVD
-789 ATTVTVTGTDSNDTI
+789 ATTVTVTGTESNDEI
-804 TITKGKIKDVSTGKG
+804 TISQGKVKSVETGKG
-819 ADTVTISSSANVA
+819 ADKVVISSGANVA
-832 TLSTGEGADTI
+832 TLSTGDGADTI
-843 NISGGT
+843 DISGT
-849 VGTIDAGDGD
+849 VGTIDTGDGD
-859 DKITLSSSSGT
+859 DKIVLSSGSGT

-876 AGAGNDTITVE
+876 T
-887 SGASAT
+887 
-893 TINLGAG
+893 GAG
-900 DDTITLKSGAGISGS
+900 DDTITLKSGAGTDL
-915 GNGITINGGDGKD
+915 TINGGDGKD
-928 TLVLDANSKDVDFT
+928 TLTLDGSGSMNDFT

-960 NTSGAKI
+960 NSSGAKI

-990 TITTGDNNTIDLSS
+990 TINTGDNNTIDLSS

-1039 KLTNAAGKGTD
+1039 KLKSAAGNGTD

-1057 LASGDKLN
+1057 LASGDKLDA
-1065 FSGAFSGFTSGSF
+1065 SGAGFSSVSGSF
-1078 TTTTT
+1078 TSTSSTFSVTTSS
-1083 TKITISDATKAYY
+1083 KAAYY
-1096 FDNIEN
+1096 FNNVEN

-1109 LGKALINAIN
+1109 LGKALIQAIYNAN
-1119 SAQSS
+1119 SSVSS
-1124 FTQISVSSSKKAI
+1124 ISISSSKKAI

-1149 FSVSAKNGT
+1149 FSVSAG
-1158 SGSLSWSASSVTNSN
+1158 TNSATLSAN
-1173 VTVKLLAVVDDKIDG
+1173 STSATNSGATVKLLAVVDNTIDTQDTVSG
-1188 GDKISDSAI
+1188 GTI

>member
-21 EGDAVAWASVAALD
+21 EGDAVAWASVAAPN

-58 FVENLYINL
+58 FVENLYMNL

-86 GTSFGDLVVQFSSAA
+86 GTSFGDLVMQFSSAA

-195 KLGAEEGGVNIE
+195 KLGEEKGGINIE

-221 GTAENGTLTGSDI
+221 GTADNGTLTGSDI

-297 VNSDVETLNAGNGN
+297 VNSNVETLKAGNGN

-321 TTLDAGNGDDNITV
+321 TTLDAGNGDDKITV

-353 LGDGAKVTKLNAGN
+353 LGDGAKVSKLNAGN

-382 ATIDGGT
+382 ATIDGGA

-402 LTKTTLTNINAI
+402 LTKTTLTNISAI

-432 GTELLDAAGE
+432 GTERLNAAGE
-442 STGTYDKAKLEVV
+442 STGTYDAAKLEVA

-489 KLNNDSLGNSD
+489 KLNNDALGNSD
-500 DAASTDSTK
+500 DAANTDATK

-521 TLESGKVTSLDA
+521 TLESGKVTSLDSNE
-533 GQGNDK
+533 GNDK

-623 LDAGAGADTISVA
+623 LNAGAGADTISVA
-636 AGARVKDLNAG
+636 AGARVKDLDAG

-668 GSNNTLKLEN
+668 GTNTLKLEN
-678 GVVDLSTTKLTS
+678 GVVDLSTTKLTNV
-690 IQTITG
+690 QTITG

-702 SDIHSK
+702 SDITGK

-738 TATNETINLNN
+738 TATADNINLSS

-761 NITNFKSG
+761 NITNFKQG
-769 SLTLDDTKLGNASSD
+769 TLTLNNKNLGNDSADDT
-784 ESAVD
+784 AVD
-789 ATTVTVTGTDSNDTI
+789 ATTVTVTGTESNDEI
-804 TITKGKIKDVSTGKG
+804 TINSGKIKSVETGKG
-819 ADTVTISSSANVA
+819 ADKVVISSGANVA
-832 TLSTGEGADTI
+832 TLSTGDGADIIDI
-843 NISGGT
+843 NGT
-849 VGTIDAGDGD
+849 VGTIDTGDGD
-859 DKITLSSSSGT
+859 DKIVLNSGANVATL
-870 KVDTID
+870 D
-876 AGAGNDTITVE
+876 AGAGNDNIEVS
-887 SGASAT
+887 SGATVT

-900 DDTITLKSGAGISGS
+900 DDTITLKSGAGADL
-915 GNGITINGGDGKD
+915 TINGGDGKD
-928 TLVLDANSKDVDFT
+928 TLTLDGSGSMNDFT

-1004 FKSGGKG
+1004 FKSGAKG

-1039 KLTNAAGKGTD
+1039 KLKSATGTGTD

-1057 LASGDKLN
+1057 LASGDKLD
-1065 FSGAFSGFTSGSF
+1065 FSGGDAFSGSMSSGSF
-1078 TTTTT
+1078 SQVSNTTTL
-1083 TKITISDATKAYY
+1083 SNSKAYY
-1096 FDNIEN
+1096 FNNVEN
-1102 IDFTEQD
+1102 IDFTEQN
-1109 LGKALINAIN
+1109 LGQALLNAI
-1119 SAQSS
+1119 SGASS
-1124 FTQISVSSSKKAI
+1124 SISKISVSSSAKAI

-1149 FSVSAKNGT
+1149 FSVSGGT
-1158 SGSLSWSASSVTNSN
+1158 STTGIEKA
-1173 VTVKLLAVVDDKIDG
+1173 TVKLLAVVDNTIDTQDTVSG
-1188 GDKISDSAI
+1188 GTI

>member
-21 EGDAVAWASVAALD
+21 EGDAVTWASVAALD
-35 VASLVNLIAATRN
+35 VASLVNLITATRN

-58 FVENLYINL
+58 FVENLYMNL

-74 EGIKFWSDALTA
+74 EGIKFWSDALAA
-86 GTSFGDLVVQFSSAA
+86 GTTYGDLVMKFSSAA

-123 KIKTFTPSVASE
+123 KIKTFTPGIASE

-155 EDINSFVGQYV
+155 EDINSFIGQYV

-297 VNSDVETLNAGNGN
+297 VNSDVETLKAGNGN

-321 TTLDAGNGDDNITV
+321 TTLDAGNGDDKITV

-353 LGDGAKVTKLNAGN
+353 LGDGAKVSKLNAGN

-382 ATIDGGT
+382 ATIDGGA

-402 LTKTTLTNINAI
+402 LTKTTLTNISAI
-414 SGEGKLKAAQLN
+414 SGEGKLKASQLN

-432 GTELLDAAGE
+432 GTERLDAAGE
-442 STGTYDKAKLEVV
+442 STGTYDAAKLEVA

-500 DAASTDSTK
+500 DAANTDATK

-521 TLESGKVTSLDA
+521 TLESGKVTSLDSNE
-533 GQGNDK
+533 GNDK

-598 SGKVKTIEAG
+598 SGKVKTLNAG
-608 EGDDKISVT
+608 DGDDKISVT
-617 AGEVDT
+617 AGEVDS
-623 LDAGAGADTISVA
+623 LNAGAGADTISVA
-636 AGARVKDLNAG
+636 AGARVKDLDAG

-668 GSNNTLKLEN
+668 GTNTLKLEN
-678 GVVDLSTTKLTS
+678 GVVDLSTTKLTN

-702 SDIHSK
+702 SDITGK

-738 TATNETINLNN
+738 TATSDNISLNG

-769 SLTLDDTKLGNASSD
+769 SLTINDKNLGNESAD

-789 ATTVTVTGTDSNDTI
+789 ATTVTVTGTESNDNI
-804 TITKGKIKDVSTGKG
+804 TINSGKIKDVSTGKG
-819 ADTVTISSSANVA
+819 ADVVSISSGANVA
-832 TLSTGEGADTI
+832 TLSTGEGADNI
-843 NISGGT
+843 NISGT
-849 VGTIDAGDGD
+849 VGTLDAGDGND
-859 DKITLSSSSGT
+859 NIILNSGA

-876 AGAGNDTITVE
+876 AGAGNDNIEVS
-887 SGASAT
+887 SGATVT

-900 DDTITLKSGAGISGS
+900 DDTITLKSGAGT
-915 GNGITINGGDGKD
+915 NITINGGDGKD
-928 TLVLDANSKDVDFT
+928 TLTLDASASAVDFT

-948 GIEVLN
+948 GIEVLQL
-954 ISGATT
+954 SGATAT
-960 NTSGAKI
+960 GSGAKI

-977 LTLQGGESGSGSL
+977 LTVDFMASGSGSL
-990 TITTGDNNTIDLSS
+990 TIDKGTNKEINLTG
-1004 FKSGGKG
+1004 FKG
-1011 LSGGISIEDINAGDT
+1011 LNAGTSGNEIKINDVNAGDT
-1026 VKLNKTGGLTETI
+1026 IKLNKDGGIKETI
-1039 KLTNAAGKGTD
+1039 KLSSGASTSDSSAAS
-1050 PHTTITG
+1050 ITG
-1057 LASGDKLN
+1057 LASGDVLD
-1065 FSGAFSGFTSGSF
+1065 FSGAFSGFTTS
-1078 TTTTT
+1078 
-1083 TKITISDATKAYY
+1083 TKFSSQTSTFSVSNTSKAYY
-1096 FDNIEN
+1096 FDVDN
-1102 IDFTEQD
+1102 IDFTESK
-1109 LGKALINAIN
+1109 LGQALLTAISGAN
-1119 SAQSS
+1119 SKITS
-1124 FTQISVSSSKKAI
+1124 ISVSSSGKAV
-1137 FALNSG
+1137 FALNNSA

-1149 FSVSAKNGT
+1149 FSVSASSST
-1158 SGSLSWSASSVTNSN
+1158 SISN
-1173 VTVKLLAVVDDKIDG
+1173 ATVKLLAVVDNTIDNNDQVSG
-1188 GDKISDSAI
+1188 GTL

>member
-21 EGDAVAWASVAALD
+21 EGDAVAWASVAAPN

-58 FVENLYINL
+58 FVENLYMNL

-86 GTSFGDLVVQFSSAA
+86 GTSFGDLVMQFSSAA

-172 VKPGAEEPTKGS
+172 VKPGAQEPTKGS

-297 VNSDVETLNAGNGN
+297 VNSDVETLKAGNGN

-321 TTLDAGNGDDNITV
+321 TTLDAGNGDDKITV

-353 LGDGAKVTKLNAGN
+353 LGDGAKVSKLNAGN

-382 ATIDGGT
+382 ATIDGGA

-402 LTKTTLTNINAI
+402 LTKTTLTNISAI
-414 SGEGKLKAAQLN
+414 SGEGKLKASQLN

-432 GTELLDAAGE
+432 GTERLDAAGE
-442 STGTYDKAKLEVV
+442 STGTYDAAKLEVA

-500 DAASTDSTK
+500 DAANTDATK

-521 TLESGKVTSLDA
+521 TLESGKVTSLDSNE
-533 GQGNDK
+533 GNDK

-548 NTLTLNNGAN
+548 NTLNLNNGAN
-558 TVTVAGKVNTLTAG
+558 TVTVAGKVNALTAG

-598 SGKVKTIEAG
+598 SGKVKTLNAG
-608 EGDDKISVT
+608 DGDDKISVT

-623 LDAGAGADTISVA
+623 LNAGAGADTISVA
-636 AGARVKDLNAG
+636 AGARVKDLDAG

-668 GSNNTLKLEN
+668 GNNTLKLEN
-678 GVVDLSTTKLTS
+678 GVVDLSTTKLTNV
-690 IQTITG
+690 QTITG

-702 SDIHSK
+702 TDITGK

-738 TATNETINLNN
+738 TATADNINLSS

-769 SLTLDDTKLGNASSD
+769 SLTINNKNLGNDSTDDTAI
-784 ESAVD
+784 D
-789 ATTVTVTGTDSNDTI
+789 ATTVTVTGTESNDEI
-804 TITKGKIKDVSTGKG
+804 TISQGKVKSVETGKG
-819 ADTVTISSSANVA
+819 ADTVIISAGANVA
-832 TLSTGEGADTI
+832 TLSTGEGADII
-843 NISGGT
+843 NISGT
-849 VGTIDAGDGD
+849 VGTLDAGDGD
-859 DKITLSSSSGT
+859 DKINLSSGAN
-870 KVDTID
+870 VATID
-876 AGAGNDTITVE
+876 AGAGNDNIDVSGGVTV
-887 SGASAT
+887 S

-900 DDTITLKSGAGISGS
+900 DDTITLRSGAGTDL
-915 GNGITINGGDGKD
+915 TINGGDGKD
-928 TLVLDANSKDVDFT
+928 TLILEANSSSVDFSGIT
-942 KITKIS
+942 KIT

-954 ISGATT
+954 ISAS
-960 NTSGAKI
+960 NSQSGAQI

-977 LTLQGGESGSGSL
+977 LTIEAQTSGSGNL
-990 TITTGDNNTIDLSS
+990 TIDTGNNTDINLAS
-1004 FKSGGKG
+1004 FKAGTKA
-1011 LSGGISIEDINAGDT
+1011 LSGGVTIDSINAGDT

-1039 KLTNAAGKGTD
+1039 KLKSAAGNGTD

-1057 LASGDKLN
+1057 LASGDKLD
-1065 FSGAFSGFTSGSF
+1065 FSGAFSGTSISTF
-1078 TTTTT
+1078 TTATTSN
-1083 TKITISDATKAYY
+1083 TISINEDTKAYY
-1096 FDNIEN
+1096 YSEKVDN
-1102 IDFTEQD
+1102 IDFAEGD
-1109 LGKALINAIN
+1109 LGKALFNAIK
-1119 SAQSS
+1119 SIHSS
-1124 FTQISVSSSKKAI
+1124 VSSISVSSSKKAI

-1149 FSVSAKNGT
+1149 FSISGSSKTGTIST
-1158 SGSLSWSASSVTNSN
+1158 SGASNA
-1173 VTVKLLAVVDDKIDG
+1173 TVKLLAVVDNTIDNSDTISG
-1188 GDKISDSAI
+1188 GSI

>member
-21 EGDAVAWASVAALD
+21 EGDAVAWASVAAPN

-58 FVENLYINL
+58 FVENLYMNL

-86 GTSFGDLVVQFSSAA
+86 GTSFGDLVMQFSSAA

-123 KIKTFTPSVASE
+123 KIKTFTAGVASE

-155 EDINSFVGQYV
+155 EDINSFIGQYV

-172 VKPGAEEPTKGS
+172 VKPGADEPTKGS

-195 KLGAEEGGVNIE
+195 KLGEEKGGVNIE

-297 VNSDVETLNAGNGN
+297 VNSDVETLKAGNGN

-321 TTLDAGNGDDNITV
+321 TTLDAGNGDDKITV

-353 LGDGAKVTKLNAGN
+353 LGDGAKVSKLNAGN

-382 ATIDGGT
+382 ATIDGGA

-402 LTKTTLTNINAI
+402 LTKTTLTNISAI
-414 SGEGKLKAAQLN
+414 SGEGKLKASQLN

-432 GTELLDAAGE
+432 GTERLDAAGE
-442 STGTYDKAKLEVV
+442 STGTYDAAKLEVA

-500 DAASTDSTK
+500 DAANTDATK

-521 TLESGKVTSLDA
+521 TLESGKVTSLDSNE
-533 GQGNDK
+533 GNDK

-548 NTLTLNNGAN
+548 NDLKLNDGAN
-558 TVTVAGKVNTLTAG
+558 TVTVAGKVNTLTVG

-598 SGKVKTIEAG
+598 SGKVKTLNAG
-608 EGDDKISVT
+608 DGDDKISVT

-623 LDAGAGADTISVA
+623 LNAGAGADTISVA
-636 AGARVKDLNAG
+636 AGARVKNLDAG
-647 DGDDIIAIT
+647 EGDDIIAIT

-668 GSNNTLKLEN
+668 GTNTLKLEN
-678 GVVDLSTTKLTS
+678 GVVDLSNTKLDN
-690 IQTITG
+690 INTITG

-702 SDIHSK
+702 SDIHGK
-708 NITLGSEKLN
+708 TITLGSEKLN

-738 TATNETINLNN
+738 TSETINLSN

-769 SLTLDDTKLGNASSD
+769 SLTLDDTKLGNASQD

-819 ADTVTISSSANVA
+819 ADIVTINAGANVA
-832 TLSTGEGADTI
+832 TLSTGEGKDTI
-843 NISGGT
+843 TVNGI
-849 VGTIDAGDGD
+849 VGTLDAGDGD
-859 DKITLSSSSGT
+859 DTITVSGSGA

-876 AGAGNDTITVE
+876 AGAGNDAITVE
-887 SGASAT
+887 KDVTVT

-900 DDTITLKSGAGISGS
+900 DDTITLKSGAGT
-915 GNGITINGGDGKD
+915 NLTINGGDGKD
-928 TLVLDANSKDVDFT
+928 TLILDGSSSMNNFTNIT
-942 KITKIS
+942 KIT

-960 NTSGAKI
+960 SSSGAKI
-967 SYDSI
+967 SYDNI

-977 LTLQGGESGSGSL
+977 LTIDSTSGSGSL
-990 TITTGDNNTIDLSS
+990 TIDTGNNTDINLAN
-1004 FKSGGKG
+1004 FKAGTKAPN
-1011 LSGGISIEDINAGDT
+1011 GGINIDNINAGDT

-1039 KLTNAAGKGTD
+1039 KLKSAAENGTD

-1057 LASGDKLN
+1057 LAASDKLD
-1065 FSGAFSGFTSGSF
+1065 FSGAFSGASATSTVSFTSTSSNV
-1078 TTTTT
+1078 
-1083 TKITISDATKAYY
+1083 TISSSNITKAY
-1096 FDNIEN
+1096 FFNGIDN
-1102 IDFTEQD
+1102 IDFAEQN
-1109 LGKALINAIN
+1109 LGKALLNAIKSASAYSSISSISISN
-1119 SAQSS
+1119 SG
-1124 FTQISVSSSKKAI
+1124 KAI
-1137 FALNSG
+1137 FALNSS

-1149 FSVSAKNGT
+1149 FSVSAKSTGT
-1158 SGSLSWSASSVTNSN
+1158 ISTNTSSGAD
-1173 VTVKLLAVVDDKIDG
+1173 VKLLAVVDNTIDNS
-1188 GDKISDSAI
+1188 DTISGSAI

>member
-21 EGDAVAWASVAALD
+21 EGDAVAWASVAAPN

-58 FVENLYINL
+58 FVENLYMNL

-86 GTSFGDLVVQFSSAA
+86 GTSFGDLVMQFSSAA

-172 VKPGAEEPTKGS
+172 VKPGADEPTKGS

-195 KLGAEEGGVNIE
+195 KLGEEKGGVNIE

-297 VNSDVETLNAGNGN
+297 VNSDVETLKAGNGN

-321 TTLDAGNGDDNITV
+321 TTLDAGNGDDKITV

-353 LGDGAKVTKLNAGN
+353 LGDGAKVSKLNAGN

-382 ATIDGGT
+382 ATIDGGA

-402 LTKTTLTNINAI
+402 LTKTTLTNISAI
-414 SGEGKLKAAQLN
+414 SGEGKLKASQLN

-432 GTELLDAAGE
+432 GTERLDAAGE
-442 STGTYDKAKLEVV
+442 STGTYDAAKLEVA

-500 DAASTDSTK
+500 DAANTDATK

-521 TLESGKVTSLDA
+521 TLESGKVTSLDSNE
-533 GQGNDK
+533 GNDK

-548 NTLTLNNGAN
+548 NTLNLNNGAN
-558 TVTVAGKVNTLTAG
+558 TVTVAGKVNALTAG

-577 VNVSGEVSTLTTG
+577 VNVSGEVTRLTTG

-598 SGKVKTIEAG
+598 SGKVKTLEAG

-623 LDAGAGADTISVA
+623 LNAGAGADTISVA
-636 AGARVKDLNAG
+636 AGARVKDLDAG

-668 GSNNTLKLEN
+668 GNNTLKLEN
-678 GVVDLSTTKLTS
+678 GVVDLSTTKLTNV
-690 IQTITG
+690 QTITG

-702 SDIHSK
+702 TDITGK

-738 TATNETINLNN
+738 TATNDTINLSQ

-769 SLTLDDTKLGNASSD
+769 SLTLNDKNLGNDSADDT
-784 ESAVD
+784 AVD
-789 ATTVTVTGTDSNDTI
+789 ATTVTVTGTESNDEI
-804 TITKGKIKDVSTGKG
+804 TITQGKVKSVETGKG
-819 ADTVTISSSANVA
+819 ADKVVISSSANVA

-843 NISGGT
+843 DISGT
-849 VGTIDAGDGD
+849 VGTIDTGDGD
-859 DKITLSSSSGT
+859 DKIVLSSGA
-870 KVDTID
+870 KVDTLD
-876 AGAGNDTITVE
+876 AGAGNDNIEVV
-887 SGASAT
+887 SGASVT

-900 DDTITLKSGAGISGS
+900 DDTITLKSGAGTGL
-915 GNGITINGGDGKD
+915 TINGGDGKD
-928 TLVLDANSKDVDFT
+928 TLTLDGSGSTVDFT
-942 KITKIS
+942 NITKIT

-960 NTSGAKI
+960 SSSGAKI

-977 LTLQGGESGSGSL
+977 LTIDSTSGSGSL
-990 TITTGDNNTIDLSS
+990 TIDTGNNTDINLAN
-1004 FKSGGKG
+1004 FKAGTKAPN
-1011 LSGGISIEDINAGDT
+1011 GGINIDNINAGDT

-1039 KLTNAAGKGTD
+1039 KLKSAVGNGND

-1057 LASGDKLN
+1057 LASGDKLDY
-1065 FSGAFSGFTSGSF
+1065 SGAFSGFTSGSF
-1078 TTTTT
+1078 TSQSSTFTVSS
-1083 TKITISDATKAYY
+1083 SDKGYY
-1096 FDNIEN
+1096 FNNIEN
-1102 IDFTEQD
+1102 IDFTEQN
-1109 LGKALINAIN
+1109 LGQALLNAISAAN
-1119 SAQSS
+1119 SKISS
-1124 FTQISVSSSKKAI
+1124 ISVSSSKKAI

-1149 FSVSAKNGT
+1149 FSVSAGTQSTDIKN
-1158 SGSLSWSASSVTNSN
+1158 A
-1173 VTVKLLAVVDDKIDG
+1173 TVKLLAVVDNTIDNN
-1188 GDKISDSAI
+1188 DTISGSSI

>member
-21 EGDAVAWASVAALD
+21 EGDAVAWASVAAPN

-58 FVENLYINL
+58 FVENLYMNL

-86 GTSFGDLVVQFSSAA
+86 GTSFGDLVMQFSSAA

-195 KLGAEEGGVNIE
+195 KLGEEKGGINIE

-221 GTAENGTLTGSDI
+221 GTADNGTLTGSDI

-297 VNSDVETLNAGNGN
+297 VNSNVETLKAGNGN

-321 TTLDAGNGDDNITV
+321 TTLDAGNGDDKITV

-353 LGDGAKVTKLNAGN
+353 LGDGAKVSKLNAGN

-382 ATIDGGT
+382 ATIDGGA

-402 LTKTTLTNINAI
+402 LTKTTLTNISAI

-432 GTELLDAAGE
+432 GTERLNAAGE
-442 STGTYDKAKLEVV
+442 STGTYDAAKLEVA

-489 KLNNDSLGNSD
+489 KLNNDALGNSD
-500 DAASTDSTK
+500 DAANTDATK

-521 TLESGKVTSLDA
+521 TLESGKVTSLDSNE
-533 GQGNDK
+533 GNDK

-548 NTLTLNNGAN
+548 NTLSLNNGAN
-558 TVTVAGKVNTLTAG
+558 TVTVAGKVNALTAG

-577 VNVSGEVSTLTTG
+577 VNVSGEVTRLTTG

-598 SGKVKTIEAG
+598 SGKVKTLEAG

-623 LDAGAGADTISVA
+623 LNAGAGADTISVA
-636 AGARVKDLNAG
+636 AGARVKDLDAG

-668 GSNNTLKLEN
+668 GNNTLKLEN
-678 GVVDLSTTKLTS
+678 GVVDLSTTKLTNV
-690 IQTITG
+690 QTITG

-702 SDIHSK
+702 SDITSK

-738 TATNETINLNN
+738 TATNDTINLSN

-761 NITNFKSG
+761 NITNFKQG
-769 SLTLDDTKLGNASSD
+769 TLTLNNKNLGNDSADDT
-784 ESAVD
+784 AVD
-789 ATTVTVTGTDSNDTI
+789 ATTVTVTGTESNDEI
-804 TITKGKIKDVSTGKG
+804 TINSGKIKSVETGKG
-819 ADTVTISSSANVA
+819 ADKVIIQSGVNVA
-832 TLSTGEGADTI
+832 TLSTGEGADNI
-843 NISGGT
+843 NISGT
-849 VGTIDAGDGD
+849 VGTIDTGDGD
-859 DKITLSSSSGT
+859 DGIVLSSGA

-876 AGAGNDTITVE
+876 TGAGNDNIEVQN
-887 SGASAT
+887 GASVS

-900 DDTITLKSGAGISGS
+900 DDTITLKSGAGTGL
-915 GNGITINGGDGKD
+915 TINGGDGKD
-928 TLVLDANSKDVDFT
+928 TLTLEANSSSVDFSSIT
-942 KITKIS
+942 KIT

-954 ISGATT
+954 ISATV
-960 NTSGAKI
+960 TSPGAKI

-977 LTLQGGESGSGSL
+977 LTIEAQTNGSGSL
-990 TITTGDNNTIDLSS
+990 TIDTGNNTDINLAS
-1004 FKSGGKG
+1004 FKAGTKA
-1011 LSGGISIEDINAGDT
+1011 LSGGVTIDNINAGDT

-1039 KLTNAAGKGTD
+1039 KLKSAVGNGND

-1057 LASGDKLN
+1057 LASGDKLDY
-1065 FSGAFSGFTSGSF
+1065 SGAFSGFTSGSF
-1078 TTTTT
+1078 TNQTTTFT
-1083 TKITISDATKAYY
+1083 VSDTSKGYY
-1096 FDNIEN
+1096 FNNIEN

-1109 LGKALINAIN
+1109 LGKALISAIQAAN
-1119 SAQSS
+1119 SSISS
-1124 FTQISVSSSKKAI
+1124 ISISSSKKAI

-1149 FSVSAKNGT
+1149 FSVSA
-1158 SGSLSWSASSVTNSN
+1158 GSSTATLSASTTGATNSGA
-1173 VTVKLLAVVDDKIDG
+1173 TVKLLAVVDNTIDNN
-1188 GDKISDSAI
+1188 DQISNGNI

>member
-21 EGDAVAWASVAALD
+21 EGDAVAWASVAAPN

-58 FVENLYINL
+58 FVENLYMNL

-86 GTSFGDLVVQFSSAA
+86 GTSFGDLVMQFSSAA

-297 VNSDVETLNAGNGN
+297 VNSDVETLKAGNGN

-321 TTLDAGNGDDNITV
+321 TTLDAGNGDDKITV
-335 TKSTIST
+335 AKSTIST

-353 LGDGAKVTKLNAGN
+353 LGDGAKVSKLNAGN

-382 ATIDGGT
+382 ATIDGGA

-402 LTKTTLTNINAI
+402 LTKTTLTNISAI
-414 SGEGKLKAAQLN
+414 SGEGKLKASQLN

-432 GTELLDAAGE
+432 GTERLDAAGE
-442 STGTYDKAKLEVV
+442 STGTYDAAKLEVA

-500 DAASTDSTK
+500 DAANTDATK

-521 TLESGKVTSLDA
+521 TLESGKVTSLDSNE
-533 GQGNDK
+533 GNDK

-548 NTLTLNNGAN
+548 NTLNLNNGAN
-558 TVTVAGKVNTLTAG
+558 TVTVAGKVNALTAG

-598 SGKVKTIEAG
+598 SGKVKTLNAG
-608 EGDDKISVT
+608 DGDDKISVT

-623 LDAGAGADTISVA
+623 LNAGAGADTISVA
-636 AGARVKDLNAG
+636 AGARVKDLDAG

-668 GSNNTLKLEN
+668 GNNTLKLEN
-678 GVVDLSTTKLTS
+678 GVVDLSTTKLTNV
-690 IQTITG
+690 QTITG

-702 SDIHSK
+702 TDITGK

-738 TATNETINLNN
+738 TATADNINLSS

-769 SLTLDDTKLGNASSD
+769 SLTIHNKNLGNDSTDDTAI
-784 ESAVD
+784 D
-789 ATTVTVTGTDSNDTI
+789 ATTVTVTGTESNDEI
-804 TITKGKIKDVSTGKG
+804 TISQGKVKSVETGKG
-819 ADTVTISSSANVA
+819 ADTVIISAGANVA
-832 TLSTGEGADTI
+832 TLSTGEGADII
-843 NISGGT
+843 NISGT
-849 VGTIDAGDGD
+849 VGTLDAGDGD
-859 DKITLSSSSGT
+859 DKINLSSGAN
-870 KVDTID
+870 VATID
-876 AGAGNDTITVE
+876 AGAGNDNIDVSGGVTV
-887 SGASAT
+887 S

-900 DDTITLKSGAGISGS
+900 DDTITLRSGAGTDL
-915 GNGITINGGDGKD
+915 TINGGDGKD
-928 TLVLDANSKDVDFT
+928 TLILEANSSSVDFSGIT
-942 KITKIS
+942 KIT

-954 ISGATT
+954 ISAS
-960 NTSGAKI
+960 NSQSGAKI

-977 LTLQGGESGSGSL
+977 LTIEAQTSGSGNL
-990 TITTGDNNTIDLSS
+990 TIDTGNNTDINLAS
-1004 FKSGGKG
+1004 FKAGTKA
-1011 LSGGISIEDINAGDT
+1011 LSGGVTIDSINAGDT

-1039 KLTNAAGKGTD
+1039 KLKSAAGNGTD

-1057 LASGDKLN
+1057 LASGDKLD
-1065 FSGAFSGFTSGSF
+1065 FSGAFSGTSISTF
-1078 TTTTT
+1078 TTATTSN
-1083 TKITISDATKAYY
+1083 TISITEDTKAYY
-1096 FDNIEN
+1096 YSEKVDN
-1102 IDFTEQD
+1102 IDFAEGD
-1109 LGKALINAIN
+1109 LGKALFNAIK
-1119 SAQSS
+1119 SIHSS
-1124 FTQISVSSSKKAI
+1124 VSSISVSSSKKAI

-1149 FSVSAKNGT
+1149 FSISGSSKTGTIST
-1158 SGSLSWSASSVTNSN
+1158 SGASNA
-1173 VTVKLLAVVDDKIDG
+1173 TVKLLAVVDNTIDNSDTISG
-1188 GDKISDSAI
+1188 GSI

>member
-21 EGDAVAWASVAALD
+21 EGDAVAWASVAAPN

-58 FVENLYINL
+58 FVENLYMNL

-86 GTSFGDLVVQFSSAA
+86 GTSFGDLVMQFSSAA

-297 VNSDVETLNAGNGN
+297 VNSDVETLKAGNGN

-321 TTLDAGNGDDNITV
+321 TTLDAGNGDDKITV

-353 LGDGAKVTKLNAGN
+353 LGDGAKVSKLNAGN

-382 ATIDGGT
+382 ATIDGGA

-402 LTKTTLTNINAI
+402 LTKTTLTNISAI
-414 SGEGKLKAAQLN
+414 SGEGKLKASQLN

-432 GTELLDAAGE
+432 GTERLDAAGE
-442 STGTYDKAKLEVV
+442 STGTYDAAKLEVA

-500 DAASTDSTK
+500 DAANTDATK

-521 TLESGKVTSLDA
+521 TLESGKVTSLDSNE
-533 GQGNDK
+533 GNDK

-548 NTLTLNNGAN
+548 NTLNLNNGAN
-558 TVTVAGKVNTLTAG
+558 TVTVAGKVNALTAG

-598 SGKVKTIEAG
+598 SGKVKTLNAG
-608 EGDDKISVT
+608 DGDDKISVT

-623 LDAGAGADTISVA
+623 LNAGAGADTISVA
-636 AGARVKDLNAG
+636 AGARVKDLDAG

-668 GSNNTLKLEN
+668 GTNTLKLEN
-678 GVVDLSTTKLTS
+678 GVVDLSTTKLTN

-702 SDIHSK
+702 SDITSK

-738 TATNETINLNN
+738 TATSDNINLSN

-769 SLTLDDTKLGNASSD
+769 SLTLNNKNLGNDSADDT
-784 ESAVD
+784 AVD
-789 ATTVTVTGTDSNDTI
+789 ATTVTVTGTESNDEI
-804 TITKGKIKDVSTGKG
+804 TINSGKIKSVETGKG
-819 ADTVTISSSANVA
+819 ADKVIIQSGVNVA
-832 TLSTGEGADTI
+832 TLSTGEGAD
-843 NISGGT
+843 NISISGT
-849 VGTIDAGDGD
+849 VGTIDTGDGD
-859 DKITLSSSSGT
+859 DGIVLSSGA
-870 KVDTID
+870 KVDTLD
-876 AGAGNDTITVE
+876 AGAGNDNIEVS
-887 SGASAT
+887 SGASVT

-900 DDTITLKSGAGISGS
+900 DDTITLKSGAGTAL
-915 GNGITINGGDGKD
+915 TINGGDGKD
-928 TLVLDANSKDVDFT
+928 TLTLEANSSSVDFSGIT
-942 KITKIS
+942 KIT

-954 ISGATT
+954 ISATAAS
-960 NTSGAKI
+960 SGAKI

-977 LTLQGGESGSGSL
+977 LTIEAQNSGSGNL
-990 TITTGDNNTIDLSS
+990 TIDTGNNTDINLAS
-1004 FKSGGKG
+1004 FKAGTKA
-1011 LSGGISIEDINAGDT
+1011 LSGGVTIDNINAGDT
-1026 VKLNKTGGLTETI
+1026 VKLNKAGGLTETI
-1039 KLTNAAGKGTD
+1039 KLKGATGNGND

-1057 LASGDKLN
+1057 LASGDKLDY
-1065 FSGAFSGFTSGSF
+1065 SGAFSGFTSGSF
-1078 TTTTT
+1078 TSQSTTFSVTDT
-1083 TKITISDATKAYY
+1083 SKGYY
-1096 FDNIEN
+1096 FNNIEN

-1109 LGKALINAIN
+1109 LGKALISAIQAAN
-1119 SAQSS
+1119 SSISS
-1124 FTQISVSSSKKAI
+1124 ISISSSKKAI

-1149 FSVSAKNGT
+1149 FSVSA
-1158 SGSLSWSASSVTNSN
+1158 GSSSATLSASSTSGATNSGA
-1173 VTVKLLAVVDDKIDG
+1173 TVKLLAVVDNTIDNNDQISG
-1188 GDKISDSAI
+1188 GNI

>member
-21 EGDAVAWASVAALD
+21 EGDAVAWASVAAPN

-58 FVENLYINL
+58 FVENLYMNL

-86 GTSFGDLVVQFSSAA
+86 GTSFGDLVMQFSSAA

-195 KLGAEEGGVNIE
+195 KLGEEKGGINIE

-221 GTAENGTLTGSDI
+221 GTADNGTLTGSDI

-297 VNSDVETLNAGNGN
+297 VNNNVETLKAGNGN

-321 TTLDAGNGDDNITV
+321 TTLDAGNGDDKITV

-353 LGDGAKVTKLNAGN
+353 LGDGAKVSKLNAGN

-382 ATIDGGT
+382 ATIDGGA

-402 LTKTTLTNINAI
+402 LTKTTLTNISAI

-432 GTELLDAAGE
+432 GTERLNAAGE
-442 STGTYDKAKLEVV
+442 STGTYDAAKLEVA

-500 DAASTDSTK
+500 DAANTDATK

-521 TLESGKVTSLDA
+521 TLESGKVTSLDSNE
-533 GQGNDK
+533 GNDK

-623 LDAGAGADTISVA
+623 LNAGAGADTISVA
-636 AGARVKDLNAG
+636 AGARVKDLDAG

-656 AGAVIKNLNGGG
+656 AGAVIKNLNGGTG
-668 GSNNTLKLEN
+668 NNTLKLEN
-678 GVVDLSTTKLTS
+678 GVVDLSTTKLTN

-702 SDIHSK
+702 SDITGK

-738 TATNETINLNN
+738 TATTDNISLNG

-761 NITNFKSG
+761 NITNFKNG
-769 SLTLDDTKLGNASSD
+769 SLTLNDNNLGNASQD

-789 ATTVTVTGTDSNDTI
+789 ATTVTVTGTESNDTI
-804 TITKGKIKDVSTGKG
+804 TINSGKIKDVSTGKG
-819 ADTVTISSSANVA
+819 ADQVIIKSGVNVA

-843 NISGGT
+843 DISGT
-849 VGTIDAGDGD
+849 VGTLDTGDGD
-859 DKITLSSSSGT
+859 DKIVLSSGANVAT
-870 KVDTID
+870 LD
-876 AGAGNDTITVE
+876 AGAGNDNIEVS
-887 SGASAT
+887 SGATVS

-900 DDTITLKSGAGISGS
+900 DDTITLKSGAGT
-915 GNGITINGGDGKD
+915 GITINGGDGKD
-928 TLVLDANSKDVDFT
+928 TLTLDASSSSVDFT

-948 GIEVLN
+948 GIEVLD
-954 ISGATT
+954 ISGSSS
-960 NTSGAKI
+960 TSGAKI

-977 LTLQGGESGSGSL
+977 LTLSGSGSL
-990 TITTGDNNTIDLSS
+990 TIDTGDNTDINLAS
-1004 FKSGGKG
+1004 FKGTSGQN
-1011 LSGGISIEDINAGDT
+1011 SGGITLENINAGDT

-1039 KLTNAAGKGTD
+1039 KLKGATGTGTD

-1057 LASGDKLN
+1057 LASGDKLDY
-1065 FSGAFSGFTSGSF
+1065 SGAFSGMTSGSF
-1078 TTTTT
+1078 ISISQTTTT
-1083 TKITISDATKAYY
+1083 ISGSTKAYY
-1096 FDNIEN
+1096 FNNIEN
-1102 IDFTEQD
+1102 IDFAEQN
-1109 LGKALINAIN
+1109 LGQALLNAISGAN
-1119 SAQSS
+1119 SSIS
-1124 FTQISVSSSKKAI
+1124 KISVSSSAKAI

-1149 FSVSAKNGT
+1149 FSVS
-1158 SGSLSWSASSVTNSN
+1158 GSNSSTGGIEKA
-1173 VTVKLLAVVDDKIDG
+1173 TVKLLAVVDNTIDNNDQVSSG
-1188 GDKISDSAI
+1188 SI

>member
-21 EGDAVAWASVAALD
+21 EGDAVAWASVAAPN

-58 FVENLYINL
+58 FVENLYMNL

-86 GTSFGDLVVQFSSAA
+86 GTSFGDLVMQFSSAA

-195 KLGAEEGGVNIE
+195 KLGEEKGGINIE

-297 VNSDVETLNAGNGN
+297 VNSDVETLKAGNGN

-321 TTLDAGNGDDNITV
+321 TTLDAGNGDDKITV

-353 LGDGAKVTKLNAGN
+353 LGDGAKVSKLNAGN

-382 ATIDGGT
+382 ATIDGGA

-402 LTKTTLTNINAI
+402 LTKTTLTNISAI
-414 SGEGKLKAAQLN
+414 SGEGKLKASQLN

-432 GTELLDAAGE
+432 GTERLDAAGE
-442 STGTYDKAKLEVV
+442 STGTYDAAKLEVA

-500 DAASTDSTK
+500 DAANTDATK

-521 TLESGKVTSLDA
+521 TLESGKVTSLDSNE
-533 GQGNDK
+533 GNDK

-548 NTLTLNNGAN
+548 NTLNLNNGAN
-558 TVTVAGKVNTLTAG
+558 TVTVAGKVNALTAG

-577 VNVSGEVSTLTTG
+577 VNVSGEVTRLTTG

-598 SGKVKTIEAG
+598 SGKVKTLEAG

-623 LDAGAGADTISVA
+623 LNAGAGADTISVA
-636 AGARVKDLNAG
+636 AGARVKDLDAG

-668 GSNNTLKLEN
+668 GTNTLKLEN
-678 GVVDLSTTKLTS
+678 GVVDLSTTKLTNV
-690 IQTITG
+690 QTITG

-702 SDIHSK
+702 SDITSK

-738 TATNETINLNN
+738 TATNDTINLSN

-761 NITNFKSG
+761 NITNFKQG
-769 SLTLDDTKLGNASSD
+769 TLTLNNKNLGNDSADDT
-784 ESAVD
+784 AVD
-789 ATTVTVTGTDSNDTI
+789 ATTVTVTGTESNDEI
-804 TITKGKIKDVSTGKG
+804 TISQGKVKSVETGKG
-819 ADTVTISSSANVA
+819 ADKVIISSGANVA
-832 TLSTGEGADTI
+832 TLSTGEGKDI
-843 NISGGT
+843 IEVSGT

-859 DKITLSSSSGT
+859 DGINLSSGA

-876 AGAGNDTITVE
+876 AGAGNDNITVE
-887 SGASAT
+887 NGASVT

-900 DDTITLKSGAGISGS
+900 DDTITLKSGAGTGL
-915 GNGITINGGDGKD
+915 TINGGDGKD
-928 TLVLDANSKDVDFT
+928 TLTLDASSSSVDFT

-948 GIEVLN
+948 GIELLD
-954 ISGATT
+954 ISGASSS
-960 NTSGAKI
+960 SGAKI

-977 LTLQGGESGSGSL
+977 LTLSGSGSL
-990 TITTGDNNTIDLSS
+990 TIETGDNKDINLAG
-1004 FKSGGKG
+1004 FKGTSGQN
-1011 LSGGISIEDINAGDT
+1011 SGGITLENINTGDT
-1026 VKLNKTGGLTETI
+1026 IKLNKDDGIKETI
-1039 KLTNAAGKGTD
+1039 KLKSAAGNGTD

-1057 LASGDKLN
+1057 LASGDTLDASGAS
-1065 FSGAFSGFTSGSF
+1065 FSGVSGAFSSQSSSTFSVTTSS
-1078 TTTTT
+1078 
-1083 TKITISDATKAYY
+1083 KAAYY
-1096 FDNIEN
+1096 YNNVDN

-1109 LGKALINAIN
+1109 LGKALINAIK
-1119 SAQSS
+1119 SAQTHSS
-1124 FTQISVSSSKKAI
+1124 VSISISSSKKAI

-1149 FSVSAKNGT
+1149 FSVSAGT
-1158 SGSLSWSASSVTNSN
+1158 SSATLSANSTSATNSGA
-1173 VTVKLLAVVDDKIDG
+1173 TVKLLAVVDNTIDNQDQVSG
-1188 GDKISDSAI
+1188 GTI

>member
-297 VNSDVETLNAGNGN
+297 VNSDVETLKAGNGN

-402 LTKTTLTNINAI
+402 LTKTTLTNISAI

-432 GTELLDAAGE
+432 GTERLDAAGE
-442 STGTYDKAKLEVV
+442 STGTYDAAKLEVA

-489 KLNNDSLGNSD
+489 KLSNDALGNSD

-521 TLESGKVTSLDA
+521 TLESGKVTSLDSNE
-533 GQGNDK
+533 GNDK

-548 NTLTLNNGAN
+548 NTLNLNNGAN
-558 TVTVAGKVNTLTAG
+558 TVTVAGKVNALTTG

-598 SGKVKTIEAG
+598 SGKVGTLDAG

-623 LDAGAGADTISVA
+623 LNAGAGADTISVA
-636 AGARVKDLNAG
+636 AGARVKTLDAG
-647 DGDDIIAIT
+647 EGDDIIAIT

-678 GVVDLSTTKLTS
+678 GVVDLSTTKLTN
-690 IQTITG
+690 INTITG

-738 TATNETINLNN
+738 TNETINLSN

-769 SLTLDDTKLGNASSD
+769 SLTLNDAKLGNDSAD
-784 ESAVD
+784 ETAVD
-789 ATTVTVTGTDSNDTI
+789 ATTVTVTGTDSNDDI
-804 TITKGKIKDVSTGKG
+804 TISKGKVKDVSTGKG
-819 ADTVTISSSANVA
+819 ADKVTISSGANVA

-876 AGAGNDTITVE
+876 AGAGNDTIEVQ
-887 SGASAT
+887 SGASVT

-900 DDTITLKSGAGISGS
+900 DDTITLKSGANIAV
-915 GNGITINGGDGKD
+915 TINGGDGKD
-928 TLVLDANSKDVDFT
+928 TLTLDGSGGMNDFT

-954 ISGATT
+954 ISAT
-960 NTSGAKI
+960 NSSSGAKI

-977 LTLQGGESGSGSL
+977 LTLSGSGSL
-990 TITTGDNNTIDLSS
+990 TIETGDNKDINLSG
-1004 FKSGGKG
+1004 FKGTSGQN
-1011 LSGGISIEDINAGDT
+1011 SGGITVDNVNAGDT
-1026 VKLNKTGGLTETI
+1026 IKLNKEDGIKETI
-1039 KLTNAAGKGTD
+1039 KLSSGASTSDSSAA
-1050 PHTTITG
+1050 TITG
-1057 LASGDKLN
+1057 LASGDTLD
-1065 FSGAFSGFTSGSF
+1065 FSGAFSGFSGSSANKF
-1078 TTTTT
+1078 TSTTSKFTV
-1083 TKITISDATKAYY
+1083 SSSTKAYY
-1096 FDNIEN
+1096 FNVDN
-1102 IDFTEQD
+1102 IDFTESN
-1109 LGKALINAIN
+1109 LGKALLTAI
-1119 SAQSS
+1119 SGASS
-1124 FTQISVSSSKKAI
+1124 KISSISVSSTGKAI

-1149 FSVSAKNGT
+1149 FSVS
-1158 SGSLSWSASSVTNSN
+1158 SASDSASVTDSSK
-1173 VTVKLLAVVDDKIDG
+1173 VTVKLLAVVDDKIDNNDIAASG
-1188 GDKISDSAI
+1188 GI

>member
-21 EGDAVAWASVAALD
+21 EGDAVTWASVAALD
-35 VASLVNLIAATRN
+35 VASLVNLITATRN

-58 FVENLYINL
+58 FVENLYMNL

-86 GTSFGDLVVQFSSAA
+86 GTSFGDLVMQFSSAA

-123 KIKTFTPSVASE
+123 KIKTFTAGVASE

-155 EDINSFVGQYV
+155 EDINSFIGQYV

-172 VKPGAEEPTKGS
+172 VKPGAQEPTKGS

-297 VNSDVETLNAGNGN
+297 VNSDVETLKAGNGN

-321 TTLDAGNGDDNITV
+321 TTLDAGNGDDKITV

-353 LGDGAKVTKLNAGN
+353 LGDGAKVSKLNAGN
-367 GDDTISVSSKANVAN
+367 GDDTISVSNKANVAN
-382 ATIDGGT
+382 ATIDGGA

-402 LTKTTLTNINAI
+402 LTKTTLTNISAI
-414 SGEGKLKAAQLN
+414 SGEGKLKASQLN

-432 GTELLDAAGE
+432 GTERLDAAGE
-442 STGTYDKAKLEVV
+442 STGTYDAAKLEVA

-489 KLNNDSLGNSD
+489 KLNNDALGNSD
-500 DAASTDSTK
+500 DVANTDATK

-521 TLESGKVTSLDA
+521 TLESGKVTSLDSNE
-533 GQGNDK
+533 GNDK

-548 NTLTLNNGAN
+548 NTLNLNNGAN

-608 EGDDKISVT
+608 DGDDKISVT

-623 LDAGAGADTISVA
+623 LNAGAGADTISVA
-636 AGARVKDLNAG
+636 AGARVKDLDAG

-668 GSNNTLKLEN
+668 GTNTLKLEN
-678 GVVDLSTTKLTS
+678 GVVDLSTTKLTN

-702 SDIHSK
+702 SDITGK

-738 TATNETINLNN
+738 TATADSISLNG

-769 SLTLDDTKLGNASSD
+769 SLTINDKNLGNDSTDDT
-784 ESAVD
+784 AVD
-789 ATTVTVTGTDSNDTI
+789 ATTVTVTGTESNDTI
-804 TITKGKIKDVSTGKG
+804 TINSGKIKDVSTGKG
-819 ADTVTISSSANVA
+819 ADTVIISAGANVA
-832 TLSTGEGADTI
+832 TLSTGEGADII
-843 NISGGT
+843 NISGT
-849 VGTIDAGDGD
+849 VGTLDAGDGD
-859 DKITLSSSSGT
+859 DNINLSSGAN
-870 KVDTID
+870 VATID
-876 AGAGNDTITVE
+876 AGAGNDNIDVSGGVTV
-887 SGASAT
+887 S

-900 DDTITLKSGAGISGS
+900 DDTITLRSGAGTDL
-915 GNGITINGGDGKD
+915 TINGGDGKD
-928 TLVLDANSKDVDFT
+928 TLTLDASSSSVDFT

-948 GIEVLN
+948 GIEVLQL
-954 ISGATT
+954 SGATT
-960 NTSGAKI
+960 TGSGAKI

-977 LTLQGGESGSGSL
+977 LTVDFMSGSGSL
-990 TITTGDNNTIDLSS
+990 TIEKGDNKDINLASFKGTNATNGSITID
-1004 FKSGGKG
+1004 KV
-1011 LSGGISIEDINAGDT
+1011 NAGDT
-1026 VKLNKTGGLTETI
+1026 IKLNKDDGIKETI
-1039 KLTNAAGKGTD
+1039 KLNSGASTSDSSAA
-1050 PHTTITG
+1050 TITG
-1057 LASGDKLN
+1057 LASGDVLDY
-1065 FSGAFSGFTSGSF
+1065 SGAFSEFTTSASF
-1078 TTTTT
+1078 TNTSSTFTV
-1083 TKITISDATKAYY
+1083 SNASKAYY
-1096 FDNIEN
+1096 FNVNN
-1102 IDFTEQD
+1102 IDFTESK
-1109 LGKALINAIN
+1109 LGQALLTAI
-1119 SAQSS
+1119 SGASS
-1124 FTQISVSSSKKAI
+1124 KISSISVNSSGKAI
-1137 FALNSG
+1137 FALNNSA

-1149 FSVSAKNGT
+1149 FSVSA
-1158 SGSLSWSASSVTNSN
+1158 SSTTGISN
-1173 VTVKLLAVVDDKIDG
+1173 ATVKLLAVVDDKIDNHDSVSG
-1188 GDKISDSAI
+1188 GTL

>member
-21 EGDAVAWASVAALD
+21 EGDAVAWASVAAPN

-58 FVENLYINL
+58 FVENLYMNL

-86 GTSFGDLVVQFSSAA
+86 GTSFGDLVMQFSSAA

-172 VKPGAEEPTKGS
+172 VKPGAQEPTKGS

-297 VNSDVETLNAGNGN
+297 VNSDVETLKAGNGN

-321 TTLDAGNGDDNITV
+321 TTLDAGNGDDKITV

-353 LGDGAKVTKLNAGN
+353 LGDGAKVSKLNAGN

-382 ATIDGGT
+382 ATIDGGA

-402 LTKTTLTNINAI
+402 LTKTTLTNISAI
-414 SGEGKLKAAQLN
+414 SGEGKLKASQLN

-432 GTELLDAAGE
+432 GTERLDAAGE
-442 STGTYDKAKLEVV
+442 STGTYDAAKLEVA

-500 DAASTDSTK
+500 DAANTDATK

-521 TLESGKVTSLDA
+521 TLESGKVTSLDSNE
-533 GQGNDK
+533 GNDK

-548 NTLTLNNGAN
+548 NTLNLNNGAN
-558 TVTVAGKVNTLTAG
+558 TVTVAGKVNALTAG

-598 SGKVKTIEAG
+598 SGKVKTLNAG
-608 EGDDKISVT
+608 DGDDKISVT

-623 LDAGAGADTISVA
+623 LNAGAGADTISVA
-636 AGARVKDLNAG
+636 AGARVKDLDAG

-668 GSNNTLKLEN
+668 GTNTLKLEN
-678 GVVDLSTTKLTS
+678 GVVDLSTTKLTN

-702 SDIHSK
+702 SDITNK
-708 NITLGSEKLN
+708 QITLGSEKLN

-738 TATNETINLNN
+738 TAATDNINLQQ

-769 SLTLDDTKLGNASSD
+769 SLTLNDNNLGNASQD

-789 ATTVTVTGTDSNDTI
+789 ATTVTVTGTESNDTI
-804 TITKGKIKDVSTGKG
+804 TINSGKIKSVETGKG
-819 ADTVTISSSANVA
+819 ADAVIIKSGVNVA

-843 NISGGT
+843 DISGT
-849 VGTIDAGDGD
+849 VGTLDAGDGD
-859 DKITLSSSSGT
+859 DKIVLSSGA

-876 AGAGNDTITVE
+876 AGAGNDNIEVV
-887 SGASAT
+887 SGASVS

-900 DDTITLKSGAGISGS
+900 DDTITLKSGAGEGL
-915 GNGITINGGDGKD
+915 TINGGDGKD
-928 TLVLDANSKDVDFT
+928 TLTLDASSSSVDFT

-948 GIEVLN
+948 GIEVLQL
-954 ISGATT
+954 SGATT
-960 NTSGAKI
+960 TTSGAKI

-977 LTLQGGESGSGSL
+977 LTVDFMSGSGSL
-990 TITTGDNNTIDLSS
+990 TIEKGDNKDINLAGFKGANVASGSITID
-1004 FKSGGKG
+1004 KV
-1011 LSGGISIEDINAGDT
+1011 NAGDT
-1026 VKLNKTGGLTETI
+1026 IKLNKDDGIKETI
-1039 KLTNAAGKGTD
+1039 KLNSGASTSDSSAA
-1050 PHTTITG
+1050 TITG
-1057 LASGDKLN
+1057 LASGDMLN
-1065 FSGAFSGFTSGSF
+1065 VSGAFSGFSGSGSF
-1078 TTTTT
+1078 ESKSSTFSVNNT
-1083 TKITISDATKAYY
+1083 SKAYY
-1096 FDNIEN
+1096 FNNIEN
-1102 IDFTEQD
+1102 IDFTEQN
-1109 LGKALINAIN
+1109 LGQALLNAISAAN
-1119 SAQSS
+1119 SKISS
-1124 FTQISVSSSKKAI
+1124 ISVSSTGKAI

-1149 FSVSAKNGT
+1149 FSVAGAT
-1158 SGSLSWSASSVTNSN
+1158 SKTNI
-1173 VTVKLLAVVDDKIDG
+1173 TTADVKLLAVVDNKIDTN
-1188 GDKISDSAI
+1188 DKISGGDI

>member
-21 EGDAVAWASVAALD
+21 EGDAVAWASVAAPN

-58 FVENLYINL
+58 FVENLYMNL

-86 GTSFGDLVVQFSSAA
+86 GTSFGDLVMQFSSAA

-195 KLGAEEGGVNIE
+195 KLGEEKGGINIE

-221 GTAENGTLTGSDI
+221 GTADNGTLTGSDI

-297 VNSDVETLNAGNGN
+297 VNNNVETLKAGNGN

-321 TTLDAGNGDDNITV
+321 TTLDAGNGDDKITV

-353 LGDGAKVTKLNAGN
+353 LGDGAKVSKLNAGN

-382 ATIDGGT
+382 ATIDGGA

-402 LTKTTLTNINAI
+402 LTKTTLTNISAI

-432 GTELLDAAGE
+432 GTERLNAAGE
-442 STGTYDKAKLEVV
+442 STGTYDAAKLEVA

-489 KLNNDSLGNSD
+489 KLNNDALGNSD
-500 DAASTDSTK
+500 DAANTDATK

-521 TLESGKVTSLDA
+521 TLESGKVTSLDSNE
-533 GQGNDK
+533 GNDK

-598 SGKVKTIEAG
+598 SGKVKTLEAG

-623 LDAGAGADTISVA
+623 LNAGAGADTISVA
-636 AGARVKDLNAG
+636 AGARVKDLDAG

-656 AGAVIKNLNGGG
+656 AGAVIKNLNGGTG
-668 GSNNTLKLEN
+668 NNTLKLEN
-678 GVVDLSTTKLTS
+678 GVVDLSTTKLTN

-702 SDIHSK
+702 SDITGK

-738 TATNETINLNN
+738 TATNDNINLSS

-769 SLTLDDTKLGNASSD
+769 SLTLNDNNLGNASQD

-789 ATTVTVTGTDSNDTI
+789 ATTVTVTGTESNDTI
-804 TITKGKIKDVSTGKG
+804 TINSGKIKDVSTGKG
-819 ADTVTISSSANVA
+819 ADTVIINAGANVA
-832 TLSTGEGADTI
+832 TLNTGEGADII
-843 NISGGT
+843 NISGT
-849 VGTIDAGDGD
+849 VGTLDAGDGD
-859 DKITLSSSSGT
+859 DKIVLSGSGT
-870 KVDTID
+870 KVGTID
-876 AGAGNDTITVE
+876 AGAGNDNIEVQ
-887 SGASAT
+887 SGASVT

-900 DDTITLKSGAGISGS
+900 DDTITLKSGAGTGL
-915 GNGITINGGDGKD
+915 TINGGDGKD
-928 TLVLDANSKDVDFT
+928 TLTLDASSSSVDFT
-942 KITKIS
+942 KIAKIS
-948 GIEVLN
+948 GIELLD
-954 ISGATT
+954 ISGASSS
-960 NTSGAKI
+960 SGAKI

-977 LTLQGGESGSGSL
+977 LTLSGSGSL
-990 TITTGDNNTIDLSS
+990 TIETGDNKDINLAGFKGTSGQNT
-1004 FKSGGKG
+1004 
-1011 LSGGISIEDINAGDT
+1011 GGITLENINTGDT
-1026 VKLNKTGGLTETI
+1026 IKLNKDGGIKETI
-1039 KLTNAAGKGTD
+1039 KLNNAAGNGND

-1057 LASGDKLN
+1057 LAGGDILN
-1065 FSGAFSGFTSGSF
+1065 VSGAFSGFSGSSGSF
-1078 TTTTT
+1078 AEVSGTTTL
-1083 TKITISDATKAYY
+1083 SASKAY
-1096 FDNIEN
+1096 FFKGTVDN
-1102 IDFTEQD
+1102 IDFTEQN
-1109 LGKALINAIN
+1109 LGQALLSAIKTAN
-1119 SAQSS
+1119 SSISS
-1124 FTQISVSSSKKAI
+1124 ISVSSSAKAI

-1149 FSVSAKNGT
+1149 FSVSGGT
-1158 SGSLSWSASSVTNSN
+1158 TATGIEKA
-1173 VTVKLLAVVDDKIDG
+1173 TVKLLAVVDNTIDAQDKVSG
-1188 GDKISDSAI
+1188 GDI

>member
-21 EGDAVAWASVAALD
+21 EGDAVAWASVAAPN

-58 FVENLYINL
+58 FVENLYMNL

-86 GTSFGDLVVQFSSAA
+86 GTSFGDLVMQFSSAA

-172 VKPGAEEPTKGS
+172 VKPGAQEPTKGS

-297 VNSDVETLNAGNGN
+297 VNSDVETLKAGNGN

-321 TTLDAGNGDDNITV
+321 TTLDAGNGDDKITV

-353 LGDGAKVTKLNAGN
+353 LGDGAKVSKLNAGN

-382 ATIDGGT
+382 ATIDGGA

-402 LTKTTLTNINAI
+402 LTKTTLTNISAI
-414 SGEGKLKAAQLN
+414 SGEGKLKASQLN

-432 GTELLDAAGE
+432 GTERLDAAGE
-442 STGTYDKAKLEVV
+442 STGTYDAAKLEVA

-500 DAASTDSTK
+500 DAANTDATK

-548 NTLTLNNGAN
+548 NDLKLNDGAN

-598 SGKVKTIEAG
+598 SGKVKTLEAG
-608 EGDDKISVT
+608 DGDDKISVT

-623 LDAGAGADTISVA
+623 LNAGAGADTISVA
-636 AGARVKDLNAG
+636 AGARVKDLDAG

-668 GSNNTLKLEN
+668 GTNTLKLEN
-678 GVVDLSTTKLTS
+678 GVVDLSTTKLTNV
-690 IQTITG
+690 QTITG

-702 SDIHSK
+702 SDITNK
-708 NITLGSEKLN
+708 QITLGSEKLN

-738 TATNETINLNN
+738 TAATDNINLQQ

-769 SLTLDDTKLGNASSD
+769 SLTLNDNNLGNASQD

-789 ATTVTVTGTDSNDTI
+789 ATTVTVTGTESNDTI
-804 TITKGKIKDVSTGKG
+804 TINSGKIKSVETGKG
-819 ADTVTISSSANVA
+819 ADVVIIKSGVNVA

-843 NISGGT
+843 DISGT
-849 VGTIDAGDGD
+849 VGTLDAGDGD
-859 DKITLSSSSGT
+859 DKIVLSSGA
-870 KVDTID
+870 KVDTLD
-876 AGAGNDTITVE
+876 AGAGNDNIEVS
-887 SGASAT
+887 SGATVT

-900 DDTITLKSGAGISGS
+900 DDTITLKSGAGTGL
-915 GNGITINGGDGKD
+915 TINGGDGKD
-928 TLVLDANSKDVDFT
+928 TLTLDASTSAVNFT
-942 KITKIS
+942 NITKIS
-948 GIEVLN
+948 GIEVLQL
-954 ISGATT
+954 SGATGAS
-960 NTSGAKI
+960 SGAKI

-977 LTLQGGESGSGSL
+977 LTVDFMSGSGSL
-990 TITTGDNNTIDLSS
+990 TIEKGDNKDINLAGFKGANVASGSITID
-1004 FKSGGKG
+1004 KV
-1011 LSGGISIEDINAGDT
+1011 NAGDT
-1026 VKLNKTGGLTETI
+1026 IKLNKDDGIKETI
-1039 KLTNAAGKGTD
+1039 KLNSGASTSDSSAA
-1050 PHTTITG
+1050 TITG
-1057 LASGDKLN
+1057 LASGDILN
-1065 FSGAFSGFTSGSF
+1065 VSGAFSGFSGSSSF
-1078 TTTTT
+1078 ESQTSTFSVSNT
-1083 TKITISDATKAYY
+1083 SKAYY
-1096 FDNIEN
+1096 FNNIEN
-1102 IDFTEQD
+1102 IDFTDQN
-1109 LGKALINAIN
+1109 LGQALLNAISAAN
-1119 SAQSS
+1119 SSISS
-1124 FTQISVSSSKKAI
+1124 ISVGSTAKAI

-1149 FSVSAKNGT
+1149 FSVAG
-1158 SGSLSWSASSVTNSN
+1158 GASKTNI
-1173 VTVKLLAVVDDKIDG
+1173 TTADVKLLAVVDNKIDTN
-1188 GDKISDSAI
+1188 DKISGGEI

>member
-21 EGDAVAWASVAALD
+21 EGDAVAWASVAAPN

-58 FVENLYINL
+58 FVENLYMNL

-86 GTSFGDLVVQFSSAA
+86 GTSFGDLVMQFSSAA

-172 VKPGAEEPTKGS
+172 VKPGADEPTKGS

-195 KLGAEEGGVNIE
+195 KLGEEKGGVNIE

-297 VNSDVETLNAGNGN
+297 VNSDVETLKAGNGN

-321 TTLDAGNGDDNITV
+321 TTLDAGNGDDKITV

-353 LGDGAKVTKLNAGN
+353 LGDGAKVSKLNAGN

-382 ATIDGGT
+382 ATIDGGA

-402 LTKTTLTNINAI
+402 LTKTTLTNISAI
-414 SGEGKLKAAQLN
+414 SGEGKLKASQLN

-432 GTELLDAAGE
+432 GTEKLDVAGE
-442 STGTYDKAKLEVV
+442 STGTYDAAKLEVA

-500 DAASTDSTK
+500 DAANTDATK

-521 TLESGKVTSLDA
+521 TLESGKVTSLDSNE
-533 GQGNDK
+533 GNDK

-548 NTLTLNNGAN
+548 NTLNLNNGAN
-558 TVTVAGKVNTLTAG
+558 TVTVAGKVNALTAG

-598 SGKVKTIEAG
+598 SGKVKTLNAG
-608 EGDDKISVT
+608 DGDDKISVT

-623 LDAGAGADTISVA
+623 LNAGAGADTISVA
-636 AGARVKDLNAG
+636 AGARVKNLDAG

-668 GSNNTLKLEN
+668 GNNTLKLEN
-678 GVVDLSTTKLTS
+678 GVVDLSTTKLTNV
-690 IQTITG
+690 QTITG

-702 SDIHSK
+702 TDITGK

-738 TATNETINLNN
+738 TATADNINLSS

-769 SLTLDDTKLGNASSD
+769 SLTINNKNLGNDSTDDTAI
-784 ESAVD
+784 D
-789 ATTVTVTGTDSNDTI
+789 ATTVTVTGTESNDEI
-804 TITKGKIKDVSTGKG
+804 TISQGKVKSVETGKG
-819 ADTVTISSSANVA
+819 ADTVIISAGANVA
-832 TLSTGEGADTI
+832 TLSTGEGADII
-843 NISGGT
+843 NISGT
-849 VGTIDAGDGD
+849 VGTLDAGDGD
-859 DKITLSSSSGT
+859 DKINLSSGAN
-870 KVDTID
+870 VATID
-876 AGAGNDTITVE
+876 AGAGNDNIDVSGGVTV
-887 SGASAT
+887 S

-900 DDTITLKSGAGISGS
+900 DDTITLRSGAGTDL
-915 GNGITINGGDGKD
+915 TINGGDGKD
-928 TLVLDANSKDVDFT
+928 TLILEANSSSVDFSGIT
-942 KITKIS
+942 KIT

-954 ISGATT
+954 ISAS
-960 NTSGAKI
+960 NSQSGAKI

-977 LTLQGGESGSGSL
+977 LTIEAQTSGSGNL
-990 TITTGDNNTIDLSS
+990 TIDTGNNTDINLAS
-1004 FKSGGKG
+1004 FKAGTKA
-1011 LSGGISIEDINAGDT
+1011 LSGGVTIDSINAGDT

-1039 KLTNAAGKGTD
+1039 KLKSAAGNGTD

-1057 LASGDKLN
+1057 LASGDKLD
-1065 FSGAFSGFTSGSF
+1065 FSGAFSGTSISTF
-1078 TTTTT
+1078 TTATTSN
-1083 TKITISDATKAYY
+1083 TISITEDTKAYY
-1096 FDNIEN
+1096 YSEKVDN
-1102 IDFTEQD
+1102 IDFAEGD
-1109 LGKALINAIN
+1109 LGKALFNAIK
-1119 SAQSS
+1119 SIHSS
-1124 FTQISVSSSKKAI
+1124 VSSISVSSSKKAI

-1149 FSVSAKNGT
+1149 FSISGSSKTGTIST
-1158 SGSLSWSASSVTNSN
+1158 SGASNA
-1173 VTVKLLAVVDDKIDG
+1173 TVKLLAVVDNTIDNSDTISG
-1188 GDKISDSAI
+1188 GSI

>member
-21 EGDAVAWASVAALD
+21 EGDAVAWASVAAPN

-58 FVENLYINL
+58 FVENLYMNL

-86 GTSFGDLVVQFSSAA
+86 GTSFGDLVMQFSSAA

-195 KLGAEEGGVNIE
+195 KLGEEKGGINIE

-297 VNSDVETLNAGNGN
+297 VNSDVETLKAGNGN

-321 TTLDAGNGDDNITV
+321 TTLDAGNGDDKITV

-353 LGDGAKVTKLNAGN
+353 LGDGAKVSKLNAGN

-382 ATIDGGT
+382 ATIDGGA

-402 LTKTTLTNINAI
+402 LTKTTLTNISAI
-414 SGEGKLKAAQLN
+414 SGEGKLKASQLN

-432 GTELLDAAGE
+432 GTERLDAAGE
-442 STGTYDKAKLEVV
+442 STGTYDAAKLEVA

-500 DAASTDSTK
+500 DAANTDATK

-521 TLESGKVTSLDA
+521 TLESGKVTSLDSNE
-533 GQGNDK
+533 GNDK

-548 NTLTLNNGAN
+548 NTLHLNNGAN

-598 SGKVKTIEAG
+598 SGKVKTLNAG
-608 EGDDKISVT
+608 DGDDKISVT

-623 LDAGAGADTISVA
+623 LNAGAGADTISVA
-636 AGARVKDLNAG
+636 AGTRVKDLDAG

-656 AGAVIKNLNGGG
+656 AGAVIKNLNGGTG
-668 GSNNTLKLEN
+668 TNTLKLEN
-678 GVVDLSTTKLTS
+678 GVVDLSTTKLTN

-702 SDIHSK
+702 SDITGK

-738 TATNETINLNN
+738 TATNDNISLNG

-769 SLTLDDTKLGNASSD
+769 SLTINDKNLGNDSADDT
-784 ESAVD
+784 AVD
-789 ATTVTVTGTDSNDTI
+789 ATTVTVTGTESNDNI
-804 TITKGKIKDVSTGKG
+804 TINSGKIKDVSTGKG
-819 ADTVTISSSANVA
+819 ADTVIISSGANVA
-832 TLSTGEGADTI
+832 TLSTGDGKD
-843 NISGGT
+843 NIDISGT
-849 VGTIDAGDGD
+849 VGTLDAGDGD
-859 DKITLSSSSGT
+859 DNIVLQSGA

-876 AGAGNDTITVE
+876 TGAGNDNIEVS
-887 SGASAT
+887 SGATVS

-900 DDTITLKSGAGISGS
+900 DDTITLKSGAGTGL
-915 GNGITINGGDGKD
+915 TINGGDGKD
-928 TLVLDANSKDVDFT
+928 TLTLDASASAVDFT

-948 GIEVLN
+948 GIEVLQL
-954 ISGATT
+954 SGATT
-960 NTSGAKI
+960 TTSGAKI

-977 LTLQGGESGSGSL
+977 LTVDFMSGSGSL
-990 TITTGDNNTIDLSS
+990 TIEKGDNKDINLAGFKGANVASGSITID
-1004 FKSGGKG
+1004 KV
-1011 LSGGISIEDINAGDT
+1011 NAGDT
-1026 VKLNKTGGLTETI
+1026 IKLNKDDGIKETI
-1039 KLTNAAGKGTD
+1039 KLNSGASTSDSSAAS
-1050 PHTTITG
+1050 ITG
-1057 LASGDKLN
+1057 LASGDALD
-1065 FSGAFSGFTSGSF
+1065 FSGAFSGFTTS
-1078 TTTTT
+1078 
-1083 TKITISDATKAYY
+1083 TKFSSQTSTFSVSNTSKAYY
-1096 FDNIEN
+1096 FNVDN
-1102 IDFTEQD
+1102 IDFTESK
-1109 LGKALINAIN
+1109 LGQALLTAISGAN
-1119 SAQSS
+1119 SKITS
-1124 FTQISVSSSKKAI
+1124 ISVSSTGKAV
-1137 FALNSG
+1137 FALNNSA

-1149 FSVSAKNGT
+1149 FSVSASSST
-1158 SGSLSWSASSVTNSN
+1158 SISN
-1173 VTVKLLAVVDDKIDG
+1173 ATVKLLAVVDNTIDNQDQVSSG
-1188 GDKISDSAI
+1188 TI

>member
-21 EGDAVAWASVAALD
+21 EGDAVAWASVAAPN

-58 FVENLYINL
+58 FVENLYMNL

-86 GTSFGDLVVQFSSAA
+86 GTSFGDLVMQFSSAA

-195 KLGAEEGGVNIE
+195 KLGEEKGGINIE

-297 VNSDVETLNAGNGN
+297 VNSDVETLKAGNGN

-321 TTLDAGNGDDNITV
+321 TTLDAGNGDDKITV

-353 LGDGAKVTKLNAGN
+353 LGDGAKVSKLNAGN

-382 ATIDGGT
+382 ATIDGGA

-402 LTKTTLTNINAI
+402 LTKTTLTNISAI
-414 SGEGKLKAAQLN
+414 SGEGKLKASQLN

-432 GTELLDAAGE
+432 GTERLDAAGE
-442 STGTYDKAKLEVV
+442 STGTYDAAKLEVA

-500 DAASTDSTK
+500 DAANTDATK

-521 TLESGKVTSLDA
+521 TLESGKVTSLDSNE
-533 GQGNDK
+533 GNDK

-548 NTLTLNNGAN
+548 NTLNLNNGAN
-558 TVTVAGKVNTLTAG
+558 TVTVAGKVNALTAG

-577 VNVSGEVSTLTTG
+577 VNVSGEVTRLTTG

-598 SGKVKTIEAG
+598 SGKVKTLEAG

-623 LDAGAGADTISVA
+623 LNAGAGADTISVA
-636 AGARVKDLNAG
+636 AGARVKDLDAG

-668 GSNNTLKLEN
+668 GTNTLKLEN
-678 GVVDLSTTKLTS
+678 GVVDLSTTKLTN

-702 SDIHSK
+702 SDITGK

-738 TATNETINLNN
+738 TATTDNISLNG

-769 SLTLDDTKLGNASSD
+769 SLTINDKNLGNDSADDT
-784 ESAVD
+784 AVD
-789 ATTVTVTGTDSNDTI
+789 ATTVTVTGTESNDKI
-804 TITKGKIKDVSTGKG
+804 TISQGKVKSVETGKG
-819 ADTVTISSSANVA
+819 ADEVIINSGANVA
-832 TLSTGEGADTI
+832 TLNTGDGADI
-843 NISGGT
+843 IHISGT

-859 DKITLSSSSGT
+859 DKIVLSSGSGT

-876 AGAGNDTITVE
+876 AGAGNDNIEVE
-887 SGASAT
+887 SGATVS

-900 DDTITLKSGAGISGS
+900 DDTITLKSGAGT
-915 GNGITINGGDGKD
+915 GITINGGDGKD
-928 TLVLDANSKDVDFT
+928 ILTLDGSSSEVDFT

-954 ISGATT
+954 ISATAS
-960 NTSGAKI
+960 NSGAKI

-977 LTLQGGESGSGSL
+977 LTIDSTSGSGTL
-990 TITTGDNNTIDLSS
+990 TIDTGSNTDINLAS
-1004 FKSGGKG
+1004 FKAGSQGLKSGG
-1011 LSGGISIEDINAGDT
+1011 ITINDINAGDT

-1039 KLTNAAGKGTD
+1039 KLKSAAGNGTD

-1057 LASGDKLN
+1057 LASGDKLD
-1065 FSGAFSGFTSGSF
+1065 FSGAFSGFTSGTF
-1078 TTTTT
+1078 TS
-1083 TKITISDATKAYY
+1083 ISSTSSSISVSNTSSGYY
-1096 FDNIEN
+1096 FKDVGN

-1109 LGKALINAIN
+1109 LGAALINAIKTVN
-1119 SAQSS
+1119 TKFSS
-1124 FTQISVSSSKKAI
+1124 ISVSSSKKAI

-1149 FSVSAKNGT
+1149 FSVSAGSSSGTIST
-1158 SGSLSWSASSVTNSN
+1158 SGSSKA
-1173 VTVKLLAVVDDKIDG
+1173 TVKLLAVVDNTIDNSDTISG
-1188 GDKISDSAI
+1188 GSI

>member
-21 EGDAVAWASVAALD
+21 EGDAVAWASVAAPN

-58 FVENLYINL
+58 FVENLYMNL

-86 GTSFGDLVVQFSSAA
+86 GTSFGDLVMQFSSAA

-172 VKPGAEEPTKGS
+172 VKPGAQEPTKGS

-297 VNSDVETLNAGNGN
+297 VNSDVETLKAGNGN

-321 TTLDAGNGDDNITV
+321 TTLDAGNGDDKITV

-353 LGDGAKVTKLNAGN
+353 LGDGAKVSKLNAGN

-382 ATIDGGT
+382 ATIDGGA

-402 LTKTTLTNINAI
+402 LTKTTLTNISAI
-414 SGEGKLKAAQLN
+414 SGEGKLKASQLN

-432 GTELLDAAGE
+432 GTERLNAAGE
-442 STGTYDKAKLEVV
+442 STGTYDAAKLEVA

-500 DAASTDSTK
+500 DAANTDATK

-521 TLESGKVTSLDA
+521 TLESGKVTSLDSNE
-533 GQGNDK
+533 GNDK
-539 VTIASAASV
+539 VTIGSAASV
-548 NTLTLNNGAN
+548 NTLNLNNGAN

-598 SGKVKTIEAG
+598 SGKVKTLNAG

-623 LDAGAGADTISVA
+623 LNAGAGADTISVA
-636 AGARVKDLNAG
+636 AGARVKDLDAG
-647 DGDDIIAIT
+647 EGDDIIAIT

-668 GSNNTLKLEN
+668 GTNTLKLEN
-678 GVVDLSTTKLTS
+678 GVVDLSTTKLTN

-702 SDIHSK
+702 SDITGK

-738 TATNETINLNN
+738 TATSDNINLSS

-769 SLTLDDTKLGNASSD
+769 SLTLINKNLGNDSADDT
-784 ESAVD
+784 AVD
-789 ATTVTVTGTDSNDTI
+789 ATTVTVTGTESNDEI
-804 TITKGKIKDVSTGKG
+804 TISQGKVKSVETGKG
-819 ADTVTISSSANVA
+819 ADKVIISAGANVA
-832 TLSTGEGADTI
+832 TLSTGEGADNI
-843 NISGGT
+843 NISGT
-849 VGTIDAGDGD
+849 VGTIDTGDGD
-859 DKITLSSSSGT
+859 DNIVLSSGA
-870 KVDTID
+870 KVDTLD
-876 AGAGNDTITVE
+876 AGAGNDNIEVS
-887 SGASAT
+887 SGASVT

-900 DDTITLKSGAGISGS
+900 DDTITLKSGAGTGL
-915 GNGITINGGDGKD
+915 TINGGDGKD
-928 TLVLDANSKDVDFT
+928 TLTLDASTSGVDFT

-948 GIEVLN
+948 GIEVLQL
-954 ISGATT
+954 SGASATG
-960 NTSGAKI
+960 SGAKI

-977 LTLQGGESGSGSL
+977 LTVDFMSGSGSL
-990 TITTGDNNTIDLSS
+990 TIEKGDN
-1004 FKSGGKG
+1004 K
-1011 LSGGISIEDINAGDT
+1011 DINLAGFKGANVASGSITVDGVNNGDT
-1026 VKLNKTGGLTETI
+1026 IKLNKEDGIKETI
-1039 KLTNAAGKGTD
+1039 KLKGAASNGND

-1057 LASGDKLN
+1057 LASGDVLDASGAS
-1065 FSGAFSGFTSGSF
+1065 FSGVSGAFSSVSSSSLSISTS
-1078 TTTTT
+1078 
-1083 TKITISDATKAYY
+1083 TKAAYY
-1096 FDNIEN
+1096 FNNVEN

-1109 LGKALINAIN
+1109 LGKALINAIK

-1149 FSVSAKNGT
+1149 FSVSAGSSNATLTAST
-1158 SGSLSWSASSVTNSN
+1158 SSATNSGA
-1173 VTVKLLAVVDDKIDG
+1173 TVKLLAVVDNTIDTQDTVSG
-1188 GDKISDSAI
+1188 GTI

>member
-21 EGDAVAWASVAALD
+21 EGDAVAWASVAAPN

-58 FVENLYINL
+58 FVENLYMNL

-86 GTSFGDLVVQFSSAA
+86 GTSFGDLVMQFSSAA

-297 VNSDVETLNAGNGN
+297 VNSDVETLKAGNGN

-321 TTLDAGNGDDNITV
+321 TTLDAGNGDDKITV

-353 LGDGAKVTKLNAGN
+353 LGDGAKVSKLNAGN

-382 ATIDGGT
+382 ATIDGGA

-402 LTKTTLTNINAI
+402 LTKTTLTNISAI
-414 SGEGKLKAAQLN
+414 SGEGKLKASQLN

-432 GTELLDAAGE
+432 GTERLDAAGE
-442 STGTYDKAKLEVV
+442 STGTYDAAKLEVA

-500 DAASTDSTK
+500 DAANTDATK

-521 TLESGKVTSLDA
+521 TLESGKVTSLDSNE
-533 GQGNDK
+533 GNDK

-548 NTLTLNNGAN
+548 NTLNLNNGAN
-558 TVTVAGKVNTLTAG
+558 TVTVAGKVNALTAG

-577 VNVSGEVSTLTTG
+577 VNVSGEVTRLTTG

-598 SGKVKTIEAG
+598 SGKVKTLEAG

-623 LDAGAGADTISVA
+623 LNAGAGADTISVA
-636 AGARVKDLNAG
+636 AGARVKDLDAG

-668 GSNNTLKLEN
+668 GTNTLKLEN
-678 GVVDLSTTKLTS
+678 GVVDLSTTKLTNV
-690 IQTITG
+690 QTITG

-702 SDIHSK
+702 SDITSK

-738 TATNETINLNN
+738 TATNDTINLSN

-761 NITNFKSG
+761 NITNFKQG
-769 SLTLDDTKLGNASSD
+769 TLTLNNKNLGNDSADDT
-784 ESAVD
+784 AVD
-789 ATTVTVTGTDSNDTI
+789 ATTVTVTGTESNDEI
-804 TITKGKIKDVSTGKG
+804 TINSGKIKSVETGKG
-819 ADTVTISSSANVA
+819 ADKVIIQSGVNVA
-832 TLSTGEGADTI
+832 TLSTGEGADNI
-843 NISGGT
+843 NISGT
-849 VGTIDAGDGD
+849 VGTIDTGDGD
-859 DKITLSSSSGT
+859 DGIVLSSGA

-876 AGAGNDTITVE
+876 TGAGNDNIEVS
-887 SGASAT
+887 SGASVT

-900 DDTITLKSGAGISGS
+900 DDTITLKSGAGTGL
-915 GNGITINGGDGKD
+915 TINGGDGKD
-928 TLVLDANSKDVDFT
+928 TLTLDGSASAVDFT

-954 ISGATT
+954 ISAS
-960 NTSGAKI
+960 NTQSGAKI

-977 LTLQGGESGSGSL
+977 LTIDSTSGSGTL
-990 TITTGDNNTIDLSS
+990 TIDTGNNTDINLAG
-1004 FKSGGKG
+1004 FKAGTQK
-1011 LSGGISIEDINAGDT
+1011 LTTFTVDNVNAGDT

-1039 KLTNAAGKGTD
+1039 KLKSAAGNGTD

-1057 LASGDKLN
+1057 LASGDKLDY
-1065 FSGAFSGFTSGSF
+1065 SGAFSGFTSGSF
-1078 TTTTT
+1078 TNQTTTFT
-1083 TKITISDATKAYY
+1083 VSDTSKGYY
-1096 FDNIEN
+1096 FNSIEN

-1109 LGKALINAIN
+1109 LGKALISAIQAAN
-1119 SAQSS
+1119 SSISS
-1124 FTQISVSSSKKAI
+1124 ISISSSKKAI

-1149 FSVSAKNGT
+1149 FSVSA
-1158 SGSLSWSASSVTNSN
+1158 GSSTATLTASTTGATNSGA
-1173 VTVKLLAVVDDKIDG
+1173 TVKLLAVVDNTIDNNDTISG
-1188 GDKISDSAI
+1188 GSI

>member
-21 EGDAVAWASVAALD
+21 EGDAVAWASVAAPN

-58 FVENLYINL
+58 FVENLYMNL

-86 GTSFGDLVVQFSSAA
+86 GTSFGDLVMQFSSAA

-172 VKPGAEEPTKGS
+172 VKPGAQEPTKGS

-297 VNSDVETLNAGNGN
+297 VNSDVETLKAGNGN

-321 TTLDAGNGDDNITV
+321 TTLDAGNGDDKITV

-353 LGDGAKVTKLNAGN
+353 LGDGAKVSKLNAGN

-382 ATIDGGT
+382 ATIDGGA

-402 LTKTTLTNINAI
+402 LTKTTLTNISAI
-414 SGEGKLKAAQLN
+414 SGEGKLKASQLN

-432 GTELLDAAGE
+432 GTERLDAAGE
-442 STGTYDKAKLEVV
+442 STGTYDAAKLEVA

-500 DAASTDSTK
+500 DAANTDATK

-521 TLESGKVTSLDA
+521 TLESGKVTSLDSNE
-533 GQGNDK
+533 GNDK

-548 NTLTLNNGAN
+548 NTLNLNNGAN

-623 LDAGAGADTISVA
+623 LNAGAGADTISVA
-636 AGARVKDLNAG
+636 AGARVKDLDAG

-668 GSNNTLKLEN
+668 GNNTLKLEN
-678 GVVDLSTTKLTS
+678 GVVDLSTTKLTNV
-690 IQTITG
+690 QTITG

-702 SDIHSK
+702 TDITGK

-738 TATNETINLNN
+738 TATADNINLSS

-769 SLTLDDTKLGNASSD
+769 SLTINNKNLGNDSTDDTAI
-784 ESAVD
+784 D
-789 ATTVTVTGTDSNDTI
+789 ATTVTVTGTESNDEI
-804 TITKGKIKDVSTGKG
+804 TISQGKVKSVETGKG
-819 ADTVTISSSANVA
+819 ADTVIISAGANVA
-832 TLSTGEGADTI
+832 TLSTGEGADII
-843 NISGGT
+843 NISGT
-849 VGTIDAGDGD
+849 VGTLDAGDGD
-859 DKITLSSSSGT
+859 DKINLSSGAN
-870 KVDTID
+870 VATID
-876 AGAGNDTITVE
+876 AGAGNDNIDVSGGVTV
-887 SGASAT
+887 S

-900 DDTITLKSGAGISGS
+900 DDTITLRSGAGTDL
-915 GNGITINGGDGKD
+915 TINGGDGKD
-928 TLVLDANSKDVDFT
+928 TLILEANSSSVDFSGIT
-942 KITKIS
+942 KIT

-954 ISGATT
+954 ISAS
-960 NTSGAKI
+960 NSQSGAKI

-977 LTLQGGESGSGSL
+977 LTIEAQTSGSGNL
-990 TITTGDNNTIDLSS
+990 TIDTGNNTDINLAS
-1004 FKSGGKG
+1004 FKAGTKA
-1011 LSGGISIEDINAGDT
+1011 LSGGVTIDSINAGDT

-1039 KLTNAAGKGTD
+1039 KLKSAAGNGTD

-1057 LASGDKLN
+1057 LASGDKLD
-1065 FSGAFSGFTSGSF
+1065 FSGAFSGTSISTF
-1078 TTTTT
+1078 TTATTSN
-1083 TKITISDATKAYY
+1083 TISITEDTKAYY
-1096 FDNIEN
+1096 YSEKVDN
-1102 IDFTEQD
+1102 IDFAEGD
-1109 LGKALINAIN
+1109 LGKALFNAIK
-1119 SAQSS
+1119 SIHSS
-1124 FTQISVSSSKKAI
+1124 VSSISVSSSKKAI

-1149 FSVSAKNGT
+1149 FSISGSSKTGTIST
-1158 SGSLSWSASSVTNSN
+1158 SGASNA
-1173 VTVKLLAVVDDKIDG
+1173 TVKLLAVVDNTIDNSDTISG
-1188 GDKISDSAI
+1188 GSI

>member
-21 EGDAVAWASVAALD
+21 EGDAVAWASVAAPN

-58 FVENLYINL
+58 FVENLYMNL

-86 GTSFGDLVVQFSSAA
+86 GTSFGDLVMQFSSAA

-172 VKPGAEEPTKGS
+172 VKPGAQEPTKGS

-297 VNSDVETLNAGNGN
+297 VNSDVETLKAGNGN

-321 TTLDAGNGDDNITV
+321 TTLDAGNGDDKITV

-353 LGDGAKVTKLNAGN
+353 LGDGAKVSKLNAGN
-367 GDDTISVSSKANVAN
+367 GDDTISVSNKANVAN
-382 ATIDGGT
+382 ATIDGGA

-402 LTKTTLTNINAI
+402 LTKTTLTNISAI
-414 SGEGKLKAAQLN
+414 SGEGKLKASQLN

-432 GTELLDAAGE
+432 GTERLDAAGE
-442 STGTYDKAKLEVV
+442 STGTYDAAKLEVA

-500 DAASTDSTK
+500 DAANTDATK

-521 TLESGKVTSLDA
+521 TLESGKVTSLDSNE
-533 GQGNDK
+533 GNDK

-548 NTLTLNNGAN
+548 NTLNLNNGAN

-577 VNVSGEVSTLTTG
+577 VNVSGEVTKLTTG

-598 SGKVKTIEAG
+598 SGKVKTLEAG
-608 EGDDKISVT
+608 DGDDKISVT

-623 LDAGAGADTISVA
+623 LNAGAGADTISVA
-636 AGARVKDLNAG
+636 AGARVKDLDAG

-668 GSNNTLKLEN
+668 GTNTLKLEN
-678 GVVDLSTTKLTS
+678 GVVDLSTTKLTN

-702 SDIHSK
+702 SDITGK

-738 TATNETINLNN
+738 TAITDNISLNG

-769 SLTLDDTKLGNASSD
+769 SLTINDKSLGNDSAD
-784 ESAVD
+784 ETAVD
-789 ATTVTVTGTDSNDTI
+789 ATTVTVTGTESNDII
-804 TITKGKIKDVSTGKG
+804 TINSGKIKDVSTGKG
-819 ADTVTISSSANVA
+819 ADTVTISSGANVA
-832 TLSTGEGADTI
+832 TLSTGEGKDTI
-843 NISGGT
+843 NINGT
-849 VGTIDAGDGD
+849 VGTLDAGDGD
-859 DKITLSSSSGT
+859 DTITVSGSG

-876 AGAGNDTITVE
+876 AGAGNDTITLE
-887 SGASAT
+887 SGASVS

-900 DDTITLKSGAGISGS
+900 DDTITLKSGASVT
-915 GNGITINGGDGKD
+915 TINGGDGKD
-928 TLVLDANSKDVDFT
+928 TLTLDGSSSEVDFT

-954 ISGATT
+954 ISATASS
-960 NTSGAKI
+960 SGAKI

-977 LTLQGGESGSGSL
+977 LTIDSTSGSGTL
-990 TITTGDNNTIDLSS
+990 TIDTGSNTDINLAS
-1004 FKSGGKG
+1004 FKAGSQGLKSGG
-1011 LSGGISIEDINAGDT
+1011 ITINDINAGDT

-1039 KLTNAAGKGTD
+1039 KLKSATETGTD

-1057 LASGDKLN
+1057 LASGDKLD
-1065 FSGAFSGFTSGSF
+1065 FSGAFSGFTSGTF
-1078 TTTTT
+1078 TS
-1083 TKITISDATKAYY
+1083 ISSTSSSISVSNTSSGYY
-1096 FDNIEN
+1096 FKDVSN

-1109 LGKALINAIN
+1109 LGAALINAIKTVN
-1119 SAQSS
+1119 TKFSS
-1124 FTQISVSSSKKAI
+1124 ISVSSSKKAI

-1149 FSVSAKNGT
+1149 FSVSAGTSSGTIST
-1158 SGSLSWSASSVTNSN
+1158 SGSSKA
-1173 VTVKLLAVVDDKIDG
+1173 TVKLLAVVDNTIDSS
-1188 GDKISDSAI
+1188 DTISNGSI